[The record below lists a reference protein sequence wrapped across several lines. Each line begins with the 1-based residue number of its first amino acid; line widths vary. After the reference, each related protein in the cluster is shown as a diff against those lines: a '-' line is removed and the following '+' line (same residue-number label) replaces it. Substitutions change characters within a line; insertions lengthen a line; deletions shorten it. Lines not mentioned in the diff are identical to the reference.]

1 MSISFSGLATGL
13 DTSSWVESLVKIK
26 QEKVSSYESTKK
38 TLELTKEAV
47 ASIKSFFTSFR
58 SVLEKVTDTKFGTA
72 ASDIFAQKLA
82 SSTNA
87 NLVSASATHEAE
99 EAKYD
104 VNVDKLATQT
114 KANSGI
120 KQLETI
126 TQIQTAT
133 LNTKLGD
140 LGVKNGTIDVTVK
153 GVKNNITISE
163 DNSIA
168 DFITKLKNVGVDSNF
183 NEKTGVFSVDLP
195 SGNIVD
201 NGTGIID
208 AFHLQSSG
216 YESTNLVTYTTTTVT
231 STATGNTQLSEL
243 DTGKILKD
251 GIVEV
256 NVNGATYTISVDG
269 SMTLSEFVGTLKNYG
284 ADAELADDGTLTIK
298 DATITDIGNTKLLDV
313 LGLHSDVSSKSQ
325 TAEGLKTT
333 TIITTGIEA
342 TGATTLGELDGWKN
356 ISGTPQLV
364 AVDAQGNTTTVEF
377 TETSTLDEVVSALN
391 NAGLKAELKNGTLRV
406 TEGSVSGNVAEV
418 LGLTDKNVGRVSTTG
433 KNLYTTMVT
442 KATGDTKLADLG
454 IKLTYSGGQ
463 PLIQIDPQA
472 NGYTIT
478 SDLDADMTINDY
490 FAILKEHGINASITD
505 GKITVEQNGHFDTGT
520 IAQALGINHST
531 TTLVTANSASST
543 AQISYTITKT
553 VDESTTFGEL
563 GLAGL
568 EYDIQD
574 SAGNPVG
581 GIFGHSVS
589 SDTTFADFIS
599 ELKKFGI
606 TLSLNNGVISLST
619 DYLNRIVTGDLAEA
633 LGIQTVST
641 STGVTTGQSVTSTAA
656 LTYTTSVVATG
667 SSKISDFVE
676 LSSNDSYNKIR
687 IMMTNFVGYNYTI
700 TSSTTFDELINKLQS
715 HGIEAT
721 LSDGKLQINNTDG
734 KHIKDYE
741 FSGGILSKLGITT
754 TTISSSTTTESTA
767 YTGSTLYYTTSVT
780 VTSSNASSVYLKD
793 VVNGF
798 SSGETMVAYYDK
810 SAMGTITV
818 TNSMTVADLQQ
829 QLANLGLENVINSD
843 GSITLNDISS
853 NHRYVK
859 GDFADRMG
867 WTRGSSTTKGQ
878 AVTSVSNPY
887 GYITRSAAMTSS
899 DQIMATVTLT
909 QTATLDSKISGCISN
924 WDSIDKNIYI
934 RTSAGNIIN
943 TITVYSTSSFSDI
956 FNRNPHQGRG
966 GGSVSASMTNGR
978 LTLTQVAGT
987 DTYENAGK
995 RTTDYYYF
1003 TGDIVDALG
1012 IGTTSNGQTLTQ
1024 TIGVT
1029 HTATNLKTASG
1040 STITS
1045 NLSSTKLTNLYCND
1059 GSGSLLVS
1067 GTSFSVNWVANE
1079 SRNCSY
1085 YTITS
1090 SSTVGDFISWLNS
1103 ETGMTSTVTNNS
1115 IIFRGSDNIYI
1126 DSLGTYTT
1134 STDIRAYKF
1143 LGIAGEYLLHSTKT
1157 VTGTKNT
1164 SSYSQ
1169 TERYTTTE
1177 AATTSTKL
1185 TDLGFVE
1192 GKTYH
1197 YTYWEMYDSEFRT
1210 ASINVT
1216 SASTVKTILDSFGAT
1231 GIGASFS
1238 DGKFSFRE
1246 GDGYY
1251 MTSMDFAN
1259 LINVTPYSSNYY
1271 TKTYQT
1277 VVGGMTIGNAVSGL
1291 YKNDNI
1297 VSFSDGTS
1305 IKYTGSNMT
1314 FWDLQSALSKKGYTL
1329 SFDNGYLSIRSSST
1343 SYITG
1348 FDSAFSRAF
1357 SIYAGEDKTY
1367 YKHLTNSNS
1376 YALNSST
1383 TALVTGSTKLTDLG
1397 CSIGSFNIFDT
1408 TSLNSSGTSGAQY
1421 FKTTSKT
1428 TVDDFI
1434 SWLES
1439 KGFSGSGISNGK
1451 ITVGKNNNSYISW
1464 IGTTSN
1470 YDSFFQK
1477 LGLSTDTNE
1486 YYTSTTSYVY
1496 GNTNSNKQEKVTT
1509 YTADYDTTLG
1519 TLGLVGNGT
1528 IVIGGSKERTIT
1540 VSASDTMTDLRN
1552 KLYLTANISIDT
1564 TWNNSGEYVWEI
1576 KPNSDSANYISSM
1589 SDNLKNVLKL
1599 AGVGNG
1605 YTYTV
1610 DGETTYENVT
1620 DGRTLTTTTTGVV
1633 TPNTVIKNIDG
1644 YNHGDGTIKIKDY
1657 NDSSVD
1663 ITITI
1668 NQDGTLNDLAAQL
1681 NKHGIFAIADEN
1693 NNIYFYDNE
1702 GGLHLEAVSGGSNI
1716 LDVFQ
1721 FKSEGIAYET
1731 IYNATTD
1738 GRTISET
1745 QTVAVTGSTKL
1756 KDLFDENGNTI
1767 SSKATYGTEGVAGII
1782 SYNMQIATK
1791 DKNSNW
1797 TTTSVSLTLD
1807 SNINS
1812 ILSAFK
1818 DAGINAKLQN
1828 GKIVLDSS
1836 SVADFD
1842 ITCYAYGSR
1851 INYDPATYNFTSP
1864 LEVLFG
1870 DYKKTYDVAS
1880 DLNTQT
1886 VTTAVTNAT
1895 RDTLLKDLGVTSGEY
1910 YVYNNGVRYTA
1921 LISDDE
1927 TIGSFMDNLK
1937 SFGLQT
1943 GLMNTDDGA
1952 KLMIIGN
1959 GDSYIAKSNSTTNAS
1974 NVVEKLFSNTTNT
1987 KYNYIGTENVTTT
2000 STAAHEATKDTL
2012 LSEFDHTETI
2022 QLPYNYG
2029 TKDITY
2035 KAEGTQVFHVR
2046 GENITISI
2054 SATDTFG
2061 SFIDKLNDA
2070 GIASS
2075 FHDGKLYISN
2085 GYDVNYDDVSG
2096 SSSDLLTGGNTI
2108 GMFLKDSMSGFMAS
2122 GDEVQETTTQI
2133 VEKDLS
2139 AANYADD
2146 NTVLGKLNIADGTF
2160 SIFRNGQKAL
2170 IDIDSTKTFGDLRS
2184 QIAAKFSDVDLKF
2197 EDGKLVIYSKTDG
2210 VKVEAGTTTDTSN
2223 LQAVVGLVKDESG
2236 MFSKSTRELYRVST
2250 DTLVTAGGMFR
2261 LGDVTEGTFTVGNQ
2275 EITIGKNTKL
2285 SDIINQINNS
2295 EDANATAYWDS
2306 IGGRLVIQSR
2316 TTGAALINIEAGTS
2330 NFTDIMGYTNSKWN
2344 SDGSLDETRLSVANQ
2359 ELGSNAKFTI
2369 NGTKYSATSN
2379 TITSDITKI
2388 KGLTLN
2394 LKDITENNPVTITIE
2409 KDKDKVANTIE
2420 SVVESYN
2427 ELMKNV
2433 DEQIST
2439 TGKLHDQSTLKMI
2452 RNQLRTIMTGSD
2464 AGATVFRNLSAIG
2477 ISVSSASANNTS
2489 TSNESIID
2497 LSFDRD
2503 KFLEAYAKDADAVK
2517 ALLVGGASNQGVFT
2531 KVENLLESSLK
2542 SVTGYFDVTE
2552 KSIKSDI
2559 NKTAMKITK
2568 ANEAIERYRAQL
2580 EKRFSSMNMMIAGM
2594 QQQYSSFLQS

>member
-1 MSISFSGLATGL
+1 MSISFSGLSTGL

-38 TLELTKEAV
+38 TLELTQEAV

-168 DFITKLKNVGVDSNF
+168 DFITKLKNIGVDSNF

-216 YESTNLVTYTTTTVT
+216 YESTNLVTYTTSTVT

-243 DTGKILKD
+243 DTGKILKN

-454 IKLTYSGGQ
+454 IKLTYNGRQ
-463 PLIQIDPQA
+463 PLIQIDPQG
-472 NGYTIT
+472 NSYTIT

-490 FAILKEHGINASITD
+490 FAILKEHGINASISD
-505 GKITVEQNGHFDTGT
+505 GKITVEQNGHFDVGT
-520 IAQALGINHST
+520 IAQALGINHSP

-553 VDESTTFGEL
+553 VDESTTFGEM

-568 EYDIQD
+568 EYDIKD
-574 SAGNPVG
+574 SAGNPAG
-581 GIFGHSVS
+581 GIFGRSVS

-606 TLSLNNGVISLST
+606 TLSLKNGVISLST
-619 DYLNRIVTGDLAEA
+619 DYLNHIVTGDLAEA

-667 SSKISDFVE
+667 SSKISDFVD
-676 LSSNDSYNKIR
+676 LDSNDSYNKIQ
-687 IMMTNFVGYNYTI
+687 IMITNFVGYNYNI

-734 KHIKDYE
+734 KHIEDYE
-741 FSGGILSKLGITT
+741 SSGGILSKLGITT
-754 TTISSSTTTESTA
+754 TTISSSTTIEGTA

-793 VVNGF
+793 VVDGF

-878 AVTSVSNPY
+878 AVTSGSNPY

-909 QTATLDSKISGCISN
+909 QTATLDSKVSGCISN

-956 FNRNPHQGRG
+956 FNQKAWQPRG
-966 GGSVSASMTNGR
+966 GGSISASMTNGR

-987 DTYENAGK
+987 DIYENAGK

-1012 IGTTSNGQTLTQ
+1012 IGTTSNGKTLTQ

-1029 HTATNLKTASG
+1029 YTATNLKTASG

-1045 NLSSTKLTNLYCND
+1045 NLSNTKLTNLYCND

-1067 GTSFSVNWVANE
+1067 DTCFQVSWVTNE
-1079 SRNCSY
+1079 RHDSSY

-1090 SSTVGDFISWLNS
+1090 SSTVGDFISWLNFK
-1103 ETGMTSTVTNNS
+1103 TGMTSTVTNNS

-1126 DSLGTYTT
+1126 DTLGTYTGA
-1134 STDIRAYKF
+1134 TDIRAYKF
-1143 LGIAGEYLLHSTKT
+1143 LGLVGEHLLHSTKT

-1164 SSYSQ
+1164 SSYPH
-1169 TERYTTTE
+1169 TERYTTTSV
-1177 AATTSTKL
+1177 ATTSTKL
-1185 TDLGFVE
+1185 TDLGFVN
-1192 GKTYH
+1192 GKTYQ
-1197 YTYWEMYDSEFRT
+1197 YTYWEMYDSVFKT
-1210 ASINVT
+1210 ANIAVT
-1216 SASTVKTILDSFGAT
+1216 SDSTVKTILDSFGAT

-1259 LINVTPYSSNYY
+1259 LINITPYSSNYY

-1291 YKNDNI
+1291 YTNDNI

-1367 YKHLTNSNS
+1367 YKHLTNSDS

-1408 TSLNSSGTSGAQY
+1408 TSLNSSGTSGYQY
-1421 FKTTSKT
+1421 FTTTSDT

-1439 KGFSGSGISNGK
+1439 KGFSGSGISNGQ
-1451 ITVGKNNNSYISW
+1451 ITVGKNNNSYIAS
-1464 IGTTSN
+1464 IGIGSD
-1470 YDSFFQK
+1470 YDDFFQK
-1477 LGLSTDTNE
+1477 LGLSTSTSN
-1486 YYTSTTSYVY
+1486 YYTRTTSYVY

-1519 TLGLVGNGT
+1519 TLGLVGDGT

-1552 KLYLTANISIDT
+1552 KLYITANISIDT

-1576 KPNSDSANYISSM
+1576 KPNSDNYITSM

-1620 DGRTLTTTTTGVV
+1620 DGRTLTTTKTEHIHE
-1633 TPNTVIKNIDG
+1633 NTVIKNLDG
-1644 YNHGDGTIKIKDY
+1644 YNHGNGTIKIKDKNG
-1657 NDSSVD
+1657 NDAGI
-1663 ITITI
+1663 ITIDQDSTLETLIATLMSRSFSVSI
-1668 NQDGTLNDLAAQL
+1668 ND
-1681 NKHGIFAIADEN
+1681 GIFSIG
-1693 NNIYFYDNE
+1693 NIN
-1702 GGLHLEAVSGGSNI
+1702 GLYLESVSGGSNI
-1716 LDVFQ
+1716 LDALGLKYQ
-1721 FKSEGIAYET
+1721 YST

-1738 GRTISET
+1738 GSTIT
-1745 QTVAVTGSTKL
+1745 QIQTVAVTGSTKL

-1767 SSKATYGTEGVAGII
+1767 SSKATYGTEGVARII

-1797 TTTSVSLTLD
+1797 STTSVSLTLD

-1812 ILSAFK
+1812 ILSAFE

-1864 LEVLFG
+1864 LDVLFG
-1870 DYKKTYDVAS
+1870 DYKKTYDIAS

-1959 GDSYIAKSNSTTNAS
+1959 GNSYIAKSNSTTNAS
-1974 NVVEKLFSNTTNT
+1974 NVVEKLFSNITDT

-2012 LSEFDHTETI
+2012 LSEFDLSVPGPQGGQWLRNEGSLI
-2022 QLPYNYG
+2022 F
-2029 TKDITY
+2029 DI
-2035 KAEGTQVFHVR
+2035 R
-2046 GENITISI
+2046 GETKTISI
-2054 SATDTFG
+2054 TSTDTFG
-2061 SFIDKLNDA
+2061 SLINKLNDI

-2075 FHDGKLYISN
+2075 FHDGKLYISDA
-2085 GYDVNYDDVSG
+2085 YDIVH
-2096 SSSDLLTGGNTI
+2096 TGGTSQLLNILAKHT
-2108 GMFLKDSMSGFMAS
+2108 DSMSGFMAS
-2122 GDEVQETTTQI
+2122 GDEVQETTNQI

-2139 AANYADD
+2139 AANYADY

-2210 VKVEAGTTTDTSN
+2210 VTVEAGTTTDTSN
-2223 LQAVVGLVKDESG
+2223 LQAVVGLVKDKSG

-2275 EITIGKNTKL
+2275 EITVGKNTKL

-2295 EDANATAYWDS
+2295 EAANATAYWDS

-2409 KDKDKVANTIE
+2409 KDKDKAANTIE

-2452 RNQLRTIMTGSD
+2452 RNQLRTMMTGSD

>member
-163 DNSIA
+163 ENSIS

-216 YESTNLVTYTTTTVT
+216 YESTNLVTYTTSTVT

-325 TAEGLKTT
+325 TAEGLKST
-333 TIITTGIEA
+333 TIITTGVEA
-342 TGATTLGELDGWKN
+342 TGSTKLSELDGWKN
-356 ISGTPQLV
+356 ISGRPELNV
-364 AVDAQGNTTTVEF
+364 WYGNNEDDFIGRYFDEDT
-377 TETSTLDEVVSALN
+377 TLDEIVAWFNDDSNHTNIDLH
-391 NAGLKAELKNGTLRV
+391 AELKNGVLTV
-406 TEGSVSGNVAEV
+406 SGGKVSGNVAEL
-418 LGLTDKNVGRVSTTG
+418 LGLTDKNIGRVSTTG

-463 PLIQIDPQA
+463 PLIQIDT
-472 NGYTIT
+472 GYTIT

-490 FAILKEHGINASITD
+490 FAILKEHGINASISD
-505 GKITVEQNGHFDTGT
+505 GKITVEQNGHYDSGT
-520 IAQALGINHST
+520 IAQALGITFNT
-531 TTLVTANSASST
+531 TTLVTANGASST

-563 GLAGL
+563 GIIGSFVARRTDGTEIRTYNMFADTTIGEALSYIRQYAD
-568 EYDIQD
+568 EAYIQD
-574 SAGNPVG
+574 
-581 GIFGHSVS
+581 
-589 SDTTFADFIS
+589 
-599 ELKKFGI
+599 
-606 TLSLNNGVISLST
+606 GVIHLKNNNN
-619 DYLNRIVTGDLAEA
+619 YILTGYVAEA

-676 LSSNDSYNKIR
+676 LSSNDSYNKIQ
-687 IMMTNFVGYNYTI
+687 IMITNFVGYNYTI
-700 TSSTTFDELINKLQS
+700 TSSTTFDELINILQS

-741 FSGGILSKLGITT
+741 SSGGILSKLGITT
-754 TTISSSTTTESTA
+754 TAISSSTTIESTV
-767 YTGSTLYYTTSVT
+767 YTGSTLYYTTSVS

-793 VVNGF
+793 VVGGF
-798 SSGETMVAYYDK
+798 SSGETMVAYYDE

-878 AVTSVSNPY
+878 AVTSGSNPY

-909 QTATLDSKISGCISN
+909 KTATLDSRISDTLSN
-924 WDSIDKNIYI
+924 WDSLNHTIYLRDSEGTIIDTKEVSKYSEFKHLKYDGIFKG
-934 RTSAGNIIN
+934 S
-943 TITVYSTSSFSDI
+943 ITV
-956 FNRNPHQGRG
+956 
-966 GGSVSASMTNGR
+966 SMANGI
-978 LTLTQVAGT
+978 LTLTQSCRDNDDVKNST
-987 DTYENAGK
+987 SNYL
-995 RTTDYYYF
+995 YW
-1003 TGDIVDALG
+1003 TGDVIDALG
-1012 IGTTSNGQTLTQ
+1012 IS
-1024 TIGVT
+1024 
-1029 HTATNLKTASG
+1029 ATNTGVKSLTKTVGQAYTADTMRTSSG
-1040 STITS
+1040 TA
-1045 NLSSTKLTNLYCND
+1045 NRYTKLT
-1059 GSGSLLVS
+1059 SLLPTNGDRALAVGDHWEVS
-1067 GTSFSVNWVANE
+1067 WY
-1079 SRNCSY
+1079 RNKVY
-1085 YTITS
+1085 NYTTFTV
-1090 SSTVGDFISWLNS
+1090 SSTDTIADYVTWLNNTTGIQSTFTADGTRIVYGGDDNAYLSYFS
-1103 ETGMTSTVTNNS
+1103 EVRDSSNN
-1115 IIFRGSDNIYI
+1115 FYGSHAIRYFGLSNYGLNYNYI
-1126 DSLGTYTT
+1126 N
-1134 STDIRAYKF
+1134 
-1143 LGIAGEYLLHSTKT
+1143 KT
-1157 VTGTKNT
+1157 VTVTTKANTT
-1164 SSYSQ
+1164 SSTLNQ
-1169 TERYTTTE
+1169 RYTTTTV
-1177 AATTSTKL
+1177 ATTSTKL
-1185 TDLGFVE
+1185 TDLGFTN
-1192 GKTYH
+1192 GKTYN

-1231 GIGASFS
+1231 GISASFS
-1238 DGKFSFRE
+1238 DGKFTFNE
-1246 GDGYY
+1246 GSGYY

-1259 LINVTPYSSNYY
+1259 LINITPYSSNYY

-1291 YKNDNI
+1291 YTNDNI

-1314 FWDLQSALSKKGYTL
+1314 FWDLQSALSEKGYTL
-1329 SFDNGYLSIRSSST
+1329 RFDNGYLSISSSST

-1357 SIYAGEDKTY
+1357 SIYAREGETY
-1367 YKHLTNSNS
+1367 YTHLTNSDS

-1397 CSIGSFNIFDT
+1397 CSIGSFNIFVIQT
-1408 TSLNSSGTSGAQY
+1408 LNSSGTSGAQY
-1421 FKTTSKT
+1421 FTTTSDT

-1439 KGFSGSGISNGK
+1439 KGFSGSGISNGQ
-1451 ITVGKNNNSYISW
+1451 ITVGKNNNSYIAS
-1464 IGTTSN
+1464 IGTGSN
-1470 YDSFFQK
+1470 YDDFFQK
-1477 LGLSTDTNE
+1477 LGLSTRTSN
-1486 YYTSTTSYVY
+1486 YYTCTTSYVY
-1496 GNTNSNKQEKVTT
+1496 GNTNSNKQEKVTEHT
-1509 YTADYDTTLG
+1509 VSDSTTFSE
-1519 TLGLVGNGT
+1519 LGLAKTGKITISYKNGDPDRVISIHPNDSFSLLAQRT
-1528 IVIGGSKERTIT
+1528 GLDISIVDGELIINGGSSYIT
-1540 VSASDTMTDLRN
+1540 RMD
-1552 KLYLTANISIDT
+1552 
-1564 TWNNSGEYVWEI
+1564 
-1576 KPNSDSANYISSM
+1576 
-1589 SDNLKNVLKL
+1589 DNLKNVLQL
-1599 AGVGNG
+1599 YAVGNG

-1620 DGRTLTTTTTGVV
+1620 DGRTLTTTKTGLIDE
-1633 TPNTVIKNIDG
+1633 NTVIKNIDG

-1668 NQDGTLNDLAAQL
+1668 NQDGTLGDFFAQL
-1681 NKHGIFAIADEN
+1681 RANGLTADVSN
-1693 NNIYFYDNE
+1693 GKVSISDPD
-1702 GGLHLEAVSGGSNI
+1702 GGLHPVSVDGGSNI
-1716 LDVFQ
+1716 LSRFIHAGGAAG
-1721 FKSEGIAYET
+1721 ST

-1738 GRTISET
+1738 GRTITET

-1767 SSKATYGTEGVAGII
+1767 SSKVTYGTEGVARII

-1807 SNINS
+1807 SDINS

-1870 DYKKTYDVAS
+1870 DYKKTYDIAS

-2012 LSEFDHTETI
+2012 LSEFDLEVPGPHGLQCLQNEGSLI
-2022 QLPYNYG
+2022 F
-2029 TKDITY
+2029 DI
-2035 KAEGTQVFHVR
+2035 R
-2046 GENITISI
+2046 GKSKTISI
-2054 SATDTFG
+2054 ASTETFG
-2061 SFIDKLNDA
+2061 SLVDKLNDI
-2070 GIASS
+2070 GITSS
-2075 FHDGKLYISN
+2075 FHDGKLYISDA
-2085 GYDVNYDDVSG
+2085 YDVVH
-2096 SSSDLLTGGNTI
+2096 TGGTSQLLNILAKHT
-2108 GMFLKDSMSGFMAS
+2108 DSMSGFMAS
-2122 GDEVQETTTQI
+2122 GDDVQETTTQI

-2452 RNQLRTIMTGSD
+2452 RNQLRTMMTGSD

>member
-114 KANSGI
+114 KASSGI

-168 DFITKLKNVGVDSNF
+168 DFITKLKNIGVDSNF

-216 YESTNLVTYTTTTVT
+216 YESTNLVTYTTSTVT

-243 DTGKILKD
+243 DTGKILKN

-418 LGLTDKNVGRVSTTG
+418 LGLTDKNVGHVSTTG

-454 IKLTYSGGQ
+454 IKLTYNGRQ
-463 PLIQIDPQA
+463 PLIQIDPQG
-472 NGYTIT
+472 NSYTIT

-490 FAILKEHGINASITD
+490 FAILKEHGINASISD
-505 GKITVEQNGHFDTGT
+505 GKITVEQNGHFDVGT
-520 IAQALGINHST
+520 IAQALGINHSP

-553 VDESTTFGEL
+553 VDESTTFGEM

-568 EYDIQD
+568 EYDIKD
-574 SAGNPVG
+574 SAGNPAG

-606 TLSLNNGVISLST
+606 TLSLKNGVISLST
-619 DYLNRIVTGDLAEA
+619 DYLNHIVTGDLAEA

-667 SSKISDFVE
+667 SSKISDFVD
-676 LSSNDSYNKIR
+676 LDSNDSYNKIQ
-687 IMMTNFVGYNYTI
+687 IMITNFVGYNYNI

-734 KHIKDYE
+734 KHITDYE
-741 FSGGILSKLGITT
+741 SSGGILSKLGITT
-754 TTISSSTTTESTA
+754 TTISSSTTTTSTDF
-767 YTGSTLYYTTSVT
+767 TGSTLYYTTSVT

-793 VVNGF
+793 VVDGF
-798 SSGETMVAYYDK
+798 SSGEAIVAYYDK
-810 SAMGTITV
+810 NAMDTIIV

-878 AVTSVSNPY
+878 AVTSGSNPY

-909 QTATLDSKISGCISN
+909 QTATLDSKVSGCISN

-956 FNRNPHQGRG
+956 FNQKAWQPRG
-966 GGSVSASMTNGR
+966 GGSISASMTNGR

-1012 IGTTSNGQTLTQ
+1012 IGTTSNGKTLTQ

-1029 HTATNLKTASG
+1029 YTATNLKTASG

-1045 NLSSTKLTNLYCND
+1045 NLSNTKLTNLYCND

-1067 GTSFSVNWVANE
+1067 DTCFQVSWVTNE
-1079 SRNCSY
+1079 RHDSSY

-1103 ETGMTSTVTNNS
+1103 KTGMTSTVTNNS

-1126 DSLGTYTT
+1126 DTLGTYTGA
-1134 STDIRAYKF
+1134 TDIRAYKF
-1143 LGIAGEYLLHSTKT
+1143 LGLSGEHLLHSTKT

-1164 SSYSQ
+1164 SSYPH
-1169 TERYTTTE
+1169 TERYTTTSV
-1177 AATTSTKL
+1177 ATTSTKL
-1185 TDLGFVE
+1185 TDLGFVN
-1192 GKTYH
+1192 GKTYQ
-1197 YTYWEMYDSEFRT
+1197 YTYWEMYDSVFKT
-1210 ASINVT
+1210 ANIAVT
-1216 SASTVKTILDSFGAT
+1216 SDSTVKTILDSFGAT

-1259 LINVTPYSSNYY
+1259 LINITPYSSNYY

-1291 YKNDNI
+1291 YTNDNI

-1329 SFDNGYLSIRSSST
+1329 SFDNGYLSISSSST

-1367 YKHLTNSNS
+1367 YKHLTNSDS

-1421 FKTTSKT
+1421 FTTTSNT

-1470 YDSFFQK
+1470 YDNFFQK
-1477 LGLSTDTNE
+1477 LGLSTSTGD
-1486 YYTSTTSYVY
+1486 YYTRTTSYVY

-1509 YTADYDTTLG
+1509 YNWSNDTTLG
-1519 TLGLVGNGT
+1519 QLGLTSNANIVVNNRGT
-1528 IVIGGSKERTIT
+1528 FITYT
-1540 VSASDTMTDLRN
+1540 VSATDTMSDLAD
-1552 KLYLTANISIDT
+1552 KLIGNGLSIERT
-1564 TWNNSGEYVWEI
+1564 SNYEMLINCKNSNNWIV
-1576 KPNSDSANYISSM
+1576 SM

-1756 KDLFDENGNTI
+1756 KDLFDENGNRI
-1767 SSKATYGTEGVAGII
+1767 SSEVTYGTEGVARII

-1807 SNINS
+1807 SDINS

-1864 LEVLFG
+1864 LDVLFG
-1870 DYKKTYDVAS
+1870 DYKKTYDIAS

-2012 LSEFDHTETI
+2012 LSEFDLVQQGAQSLH
-2022 QLPYNYG
+2022 N
-2029 TKDITY
+2029 
-2035 KAEGTQVFHVR
+2035 EGSLIFGIR
-2046 GENITISI
+2046 GETKTISI
-2054 SATDTFG
+2054 TSTDTFG
-2061 SFIDKLNDA
+2061 SLINKLNDI

-2075 FHDGKLYISN
+2075 FHDGKLYISDA
-2085 GYDVNYDDVSG
+2085 YDIVH
-2096 SSSDLLTGGNTI
+2096 TGGTSQLLNILAKHT
-2108 GMFLKDSMSGFMAS
+2108 DSMSGFMAS
-2122 GDEVQETTTQI
+2122 GDEVQETTNQI

-2139 AANYADD
+2139 AANYADY

-2210 VKVEAGTTTDTSN
+2210 VTVEAGTTTDTSN
-2223 LQAVVGLVKDESG
+2223 LQAVVGLVKDKSG

-2275 EITIGKNTKL
+2275 EITVGKNTKL

-2295 EDANATAYWDS
+2295 EAANATAYWDS

-2452 RNQLRTIMTGSD
+2452 RNQLRTMMTGSD

>member
-38 TLELTKEAV
+38 TLELTQEAV

-163 DNSIA
+163 ENSIA

-216 YESTNLVTYTTTTVT
+216 YESTNLVTYTTSTVT

-243 DTGKILKD
+243 DTGKILEN

-391 NAGLKAELKNGTLRV
+391 NAGLKAELKNGTLSV
-406 TEGSVSGNVAEV
+406 TEGSVSGNVTEV
-418 LGLTDKNVGRVSTTG
+418 LGLTDNNIGRVSTTG

-454 IKLTYSGGQ
+454 IKLTYSDGQ
-463 PLIQIDPQA
+463 PLIQIDPQG
-472 NGYTIT
+472 NSYTIT

-490 FAILKEHGINASITD
+490 FAILKEHGINASISD
-505 GKITVEQNGHFDTGT
+505 GKITVEQNGHFDVGT

-553 VDESTTFGEL
+553 VDESTTFGEM

-568 EYDIQD
+568 EYDIKD
-574 SAGNPVG
+574 SAGNNAG

-599 ELKKFGI
+599 ELKEFGI
-606 TLSLNNGVISLST
+606 TLSLKNGVISLST
-619 DYLNRIVTGDLAEA
+619 DLNNIVTGDLAEA

-667 SSKISDFVE
+667 SSKISDFVD
-676 LSSNDSYNKIR
+676 LDSNDSYNKIQ
-687 IMMTNFVGYNYTI
+687 IMITNFVGYNYNI
-700 TSSTTFDELINKLQS
+700 TSSTTFDELINELQS

-741 FSGGILSKLGITT
+741 SSGGILSKLGITT
-754 TTISSSTTTESTA
+754 TTISSSTTTVSQSV
-767 YTGSTLYYTTSVT
+767 TGNQIYYTMTVNTEGSSLLKNCVT
-780 VTSSNASSVYLKD
+780 NF
-793 VVNGF
+793 NN
-798 SSGETMVAYYDK
+798 GETMTVYNQGTAC
-810 SAMGTITV
+810 GTITV
-818 TNSMTVADLQQ
+818 NNGTTIDDLYNSLQSYGVNVQ
-829 QLANLGLENVINSD
+829 KHLRRDRNNILYTTLELENY
-843 GSITLNDISS
+843 SS
-853 NHRYVK
+853 CYVK
-859 GDFADRMG
+859 GTAADRL
-867 WTRGSSTTKGQ
+867 WTATNTQTVARTTTIGGNSSCYATLYVGKTL
-878 AVTSVSNPY
+878 
-887 GYITRSAAMTSS
+887 TSS
-899 DQIMATVTLT
+899 YVIQTSIENSGTTSIATRDTKLWQFNKDGIYAHYTDGIEWNFYLFNNGKYCTVTLT
-909 QTATLDSKISGCISN
+909 HTE
-924 WDSIDKNIYI
+924 
-934 RTSAGNIIN
+934 
-943 TITVYSTSSFSDI
+943 ST
-956 FNRNPHQGRG
+956 
-966 GGSVSASMTNGR
+966 
-978 LTLTQVAGT
+978 
-987 DTYENAGK
+987 
-995 RTTDYYYF
+995 
-1003 TGDIVDALG
+1003 
-1012 IGTTSNGQTLTQ
+1012 
-1024 TIGVT
+1024 TIG
-1029 HTATNLKTASG
+1029 
-1040 STITS
+1040 
-1045 NLSSTKLTNLYCND
+1045 D
-1059 GSGSLLVS
+1059 MMDLLADN
-1067 GTSFSVNWVANE
+1067 G
-1079 SRNCSY
+1079 
-1085 YTITS
+1085 I
-1090 SSTVGDFISWLNS
+1090 
-1103 ETGMTSTVTNNS
+1103 ET
-1115 IIFRGSDNIYI
+1115 
-1126 DSLGTYTT
+1126 
-1134 STDIRAYKF
+1134 
-1143 LGIAGEYLLHSTKT
+1143 
-1157 VTGTKNT
+1157 
-1164 SSYSQ
+1164 
-1169 TERYTTTE
+1169 
-1177 AATTSTKL
+1177 
-1185 TDLGFVE
+1185 
-1192 GKTYH
+1192 
-1197 YTYWEMYDSEFRT
+1197 
-1210 ASINVT
+1210 
-1216 SASTVKTILDSFGAT
+1216 
-1231 GIGASFS
+1231 SFS
-1238 DGKFSFRE
+1238 DGKLTIKGGSENYIQSF
-1246 GDGYY
+1246 DHVYTPSGYTTSSMFDY
-1251 MTSMDFAN
+1251 KFGIDLSYESCDTIYSTATENTTLSKVSSSYDTVMT
-1259 LINVTPYSSNYY
+1259 L
-1271 TKTYQT
+1271 
-1277 VVGGMTIGNAVSGL
+1277 
-1291 YKNDNI
+1291 
-1297 VSFSDGTS
+1297 SDGTTIRRSNNTTIGDLINTLQSKGIEASLQNGKLTIKQNSNNSTFIKS
-1305 IKYTGSNMT
+1305 IDSTFAQNFGLKYGENETYYNTVSYYSGYDFYDKQKTTMFDFTTLTNLGISTGTYSMT
-1314 FWDLQSALSKKGYTL
+1314 FVNSNSNNIKTVTFSVTSTSTVNDYLNWLT
-1329 SFDNGYLSIRSSST
+1329 DNGYTGNSI
-1343 SYITG
+1343 
-1348 FDSAFSRAF
+1348 
-1357 SIYAGEDKTY
+1357 
-1367 YKHLTNSNS
+1367 N
-1376 YALNSST
+1376 
-1383 TALVTGSTKLTDLG
+1383 
-1397 CSIGSFNIFDT
+1397 
-1408 TSLNSSGTSGAQY
+1408 
-1421 FKTTSKT
+1421 
-1428 TVDDFI
+1428 
-1434 SWLES
+1434 
-1439 KGFSGSGISNGK
+1439 NGK
-1451 ITVGKNNNSYISW
+1451 ITIGDGSDWYIFARNSDMAELM
-1464 IGTTSN
+1464 T
-1470 YDSFFQK
+1470 K
-1477 LGLSTDTNE
+1477 LGLTAE
-1486 YYTSTTSYVY
+1486 YVSSYCTEIVDRTY
-1496 GNTNSNKQEKVTT
+1496 GNTNSNKQEKVTEHT
-1509 YTADYDTTLG
+1509 VSDSTTFSE
-1519 TLGLVGNGT
+1519 LGLAKTGKITISYKNGNPDRVISIHPDDSFSLLAQRTGLDIS
-1528 IVIGGSKERTIT
+1528 IVDGELIINGGSSYIT
-1540 VSASDTMTDLRN
+1540 RMD
-1552 KLYLTANISIDT
+1552 
-1564 TWNNSGEYVWEI
+1564 
-1576 KPNSDSANYISSM
+1576 
-1589 SDNLKNVLKL
+1589 DNLKNVLKL
-1599 AGVGNG
+1599 ARVGNG

-1610 DGETTYENVT
+1610 DGETTYKNVT
-1620 DGRTLTTTTTGVV
+1620 DGRTLTTTKTGLIDK
-1633 TPNTVIKNIDG
+1633 NTVIKNIDG
-1644 YNHGDGTIKIKDY
+1644 YNHGDGTIKIKDKNG
-1657 NDSSVD
+1657 NDAGI
-1663 ITITI
+1663 ITIDQDSTLEALIAALMSNSFSVSI
-1668 NQDGTLNDLAAQL
+1668 ND
-1681 NKHGIFAIADEN
+1681 GIFSIG
-1693 NNIYFYDNE
+1693 NIYRYY
-1702 GGLHLEAVSGGSNI
+1702 LESVSGGSNI
-1716 LDVFQ
+1716 LDALGLKYQ
-1721 FKSEGIAYET
+1721 YST

-1738 GRTISET
+1738 GSTIT
-1745 QTVAVTGSTKL
+1745 QIQTVAVTGSTKL

-1767 SSKATYGTEGVAGII
+1767 SSRANLIGDHSITATIV
-1782 SYNMQIATK
+1782 SYNMLIATK

-1797 TTTSVSLTLD
+1797 STTSVSLTLD

-1812 ILSAFK
+1812 ILSAFE

-1836 SVADFD
+1836 SVADFN
-1842 ITCYAYGSR
+1842 ITCDAIGKGIDIAPSR
-1851 INYDPATYNFTSP
+1851 YSFTSP
-1864 LEVLFG
+1864 LDILFG
-1870 DYKKTYDVAS
+1870 DYKKTYDIAS

-1959 GDSYIAKSNSTTNAS
+1959 GNSYIAKSNSTTNAS
-1974 NVVEKLFSNTTNT
+1974 NVVEKLFSNITDT

-2012 LSEFDHTETI
+2012 LSEFDYTQTI

-2029 TKDITY
+2029 TTDYTY

-2061 SFIDKLNDA
+2061 SYIDKLNDA

-2075 FHDGKLYISN
+2075 FHDGKLYISH
-2085 GYDVNYDDVSG
+2085 GYDVNYDDIG
-2096 SSSDLLTGGNTI
+2096 SSSYLFTDTI
-2108 GMFLKDSMSGFMAS
+2108 RMFLKDSMSGFMAS
-2122 GDEVQETTTQI
+2122 GDEVQETTNQI

-2139 AANYADD
+2139 AANYADY

-2210 VKVEAGTTTDTSN
+2210 VTVEAGTTTDTSN
-2223 LQAVVGLVKDESG
+2223 LQAVVGLVKDKSG

-2295 EDANATAYWDS
+2295 EAANATAYWDS

-2420 SVVESYN
+2420 SVVDSYN

-2452 RNQLRTIMTGSD
+2452 RNQLRTMMTGSD

-2559 NKTAMKITK
+2559 NKAAMKITK

>member
-163 DNSIA
+163 ENSIA

-216 YESTNLVTYTTTTVT
+216 YESTNLVTYTTSTVT
-231 STATGNTQLSEL
+231 STATGNTKLSEL
-243 DTGKILKD
+243 DNGSILKS
-251 GIVEV
+251 GTIQLEV
-256 NVNGATYTISVDG
+256 NGTTHNISINKDE
-269 SMTLSEFVGTLKNYG
+269 TLSEFVNTLKTYG

-391 NAGLKAELKNGTLRV
+391 NAGLKAELKNGTLSV
-406 TEGSVSGNVAEV
+406 TEGSVSGNVAEL
-418 LGLTDKNVGRVSTTG
+418 LGLTDKNIGRVSTTG

-454 IKLTYSGGQ
+454 IDLTNPSHA

-472 NGYTIT
+472 NGYTI
-478 SDLDADMTINDY
+478 SSSLNADTTINDY
-490 FAILKEHGINASITD
+490 FAILKEHGINASISD
-505 GKITVEQNGHFDTGT
+505 GKITVEQNGHYDTGT

-553 VDESTTFGEL
+553 VDESTTFGEM

-568 EYDIQD
+568 EYDIQN

-619 DYLNRIVTGDLAEA
+619 DSLNRIVTGALAEA
-633 LGIQTVST
+633 LGIQTAST

-676 LSSNDSYNKIR
+676 LSSNDSYNKIQ
-687 IMMTNFVGYNYTI
+687 IMITNFVGYNYTI

-734 KHIKDYE
+734 KHIQDYE
-741 FSGGILSKLGITT
+741 SSGGILSKLGITT
-754 TTISSSTTTESTA
+754 TTISSSTTAESTV

-780 VTSSNASSVYLKD
+780 VTSSNADNVYLKD
-793 VVNGF
+793 VVGGF

-818 TNSMTVADLQQ
+818 TNSMTVADLRQ

-878 AVTSVSNPY
+878 AVTSGSSPY

-909 QTATLDSKISGCISN
+909 KTATLDSNISDTLSN
-924 WDSIDKNIYI
+924 WDSLNHTIYLRDSEGTIIDTQELSKYSDFT
-934 RTSAGNIIN
+934 RLKVYGTSSQGS
-943 TITVYSTSSFSDI
+943 ITV
-956 FNRNPHQGRG
+956 
-966 GGSVSASMTNGR
+966 SMTNGI
-978 LTLTQVAGT
+978 LTLTQSCIDKDDVKNST
-987 DTYENAGK
+987 SNYL
-995 RTTDYYYF
+995 YW
-1003 TGDIVDALG
+1003 TGDVIDALG
-1012 IGTTSNGQTLTQ
+1012 IS
-1024 TIGVT
+1024 
-1029 HTATNLKTASG
+1029 ATNTGVKSLTKTVGQAYTADAMSTSSG
-1040 STITS
+1040 TA
-1045 NLSSTKLTNLYCND
+1045 NRYTKLT
-1059 GSGSLLVS
+1059 SLLPTNGDRALAVGDHWVVS
-1067 GTSFSVNWVANE
+1067 WY
-1079 SRNCSY
+1079 RNKVY
-1085 YTITS
+1085 NYATFTV
-1090 SSTVGDFISWLNS
+1090 SSTDTIADYVTWLNNTTGIQSTFTADGTRIVYGGDDNAYFSYFS
-1103 ETGMTSTVTNNS
+1103 EVKDSSNN
-1115 IIFRGSDNIYI
+1115 FYGSHAIRYFGLNNYGLNYNYI
-1126 DSLGTYTT
+1126 N
-1134 STDIRAYKF
+1134 
-1143 LGIAGEYLLHSTKT
+1143 KT
-1157 VTGTKNT
+1157 VTVTTKANTT
-1164 SSYSQ
+1164 SSTLNQ
-1169 TERYTTTE
+1169 RYTTTTV
-1177 AATTSTKL
+1177 ATTSTKL
-1185 TDLGFVE
+1185 TDLGFTN
-1192 GKTYH
+1192 GKTYN
-1197 YTYWEMYDSEFRT
+1197 YTYWEMYDSVFKT
-1210 ASINVT
+1210 ANIAVT
-1216 SASTVKTILDSFGAT
+1216 SDSTVKTILDSFGAT
-1231 GIGASFS
+1231 GISASFS
-1238 DGKFSFRE
+1238 DGKFIFNE
-1246 GDGYY
+1246 GSGYY

-1259 LINVTPYSSNYY
+1259 LINITPYSSNYY

-1291 YKNDNI
+1291 YTNDNI

-1367 YKHLTNSNS
+1367 YKHLTNSDS

-1408 TSLNSSGTSGAQY
+1408 TSLNSSGTSGYQY
-1421 FKTTSKT
+1421 FTTTSDT

-1486 YYTSTTSYVY
+1486 YYTGTTRYVY

-1519 TLGLVGNGT
+1519 TLGLVGDGT

-1552 KLYLTANISIDT
+1552 KLYITANISIDT

-1576 KPNSDSANYISSM
+1576 KPNSDNYITSM

-1620 DGRTLTTTTTGVV
+1620 DGRTLTTTKTEHIHE
-1633 TPNTVIKNIDG
+1633 NTVIKNLDG
-1644 YNHGDGTIKIKDY
+1644 YNHGNGTIKIKDY

-1668 NQDGTLNDLAAQL
+1668 NQDGTLSDFFAQL
-1681 NKHGIFAIADEN
+1681 RANGLTADVSN
-1693 NNIYFYDNE
+1693 DGRVIIKDPD
-1702 GGLHLEAVSGGSNI
+1702 GGLHPVSVDGGSNI
-1716 LDVFQ
+1716 LSRLLLVGE
-1721 FKSEGIAYET
+1721 SATTT

-1738 GRTISET
+1738 GRTITDT

-1756 KDLFDENGNTI
+1756 KDLFDENGNCI
-1767 SSKATYGTEGVAGII
+1767 SSKATYGTEGVARII

-1812 ILSAFK
+1812 ILSAFE

-1864 LEVLFG
+1864 LDVLFG
-1870 DYKKTYDVAS
+1870 DYKKTYDIAS

-2012 LSEFDHTETI
+2012 LSEFDLSVPGPQGGQWLRNEGSLI
-2022 QLPYNYG
+2022 F
-2029 TKDITY
+2029 DI
-2035 KAEGTQVFHVR
+2035 R
-2046 GENITISI
+2046 GESKTISI
-2054 SATDTFG
+2054 TSTDTFG
-2061 SFIDKLNDA
+2061 SLINKLNDI

-2075 FHDGKLYISN
+2075 FHDGKLYISDA
-2085 GYDVNYDDVSG
+2085 YDIVH
-2096 SSSDLLTGGNTI
+2096 TGGTSQLLNILAKHT
-2108 GMFLKDSMSGFMAS
+2108 DSMSGFMAS
-2122 GDEVQETTTQI
+2122 GDEVQETTNQI

-2139 AANYADD
+2139 AANYADY

-2210 VKVEAGTTTDTSN
+2210 VTVEAGTTTDTSN
-2223 LQAVVGLVKDESG
+2223 LQAVVGLVKDKSG

-2275 EITIGKNTKL
+2275 EITVGKNTKL

-2295 EDANATAYWDS
+2295 EAANATAYWDS

-2452 RNQLRTIMTGSD
+2452 RNQLRTMMTGSD

>member
-1 MSISFSGLATGL
+1 MSISFSGLTTGL

-38 TLELTKEAV
+38 TLELTQEAV

-168 DFITKLKNVGVDSNF
+168 DFITKLKNIGVDSNF

-216 YESTNLVTYTTTTVT
+216 YESTNLVTYTTSTVT
-231 STATGNTQLSEL
+231 STATGNTKLSEL
-243 DTGKILKD
+243 DNGSILKS
-251 GIVEV
+251 GTIQLEV
-256 NVNGATYTISVDG
+256 NGTTHNISINKDE
-269 SMTLSEFVGTLKNYG
+269 TLSEFVNTLKSYG
-284 ADAELADDGTLTIK
+284 VDAELADDGTLTIK
-298 DATITDIGNTKLLDV
+298 DATITDIGNTKLLEV
-313 LGLHSDVSSKSQ
+313 LGLTSNVSTKSQ

-333 TIITTGIEA
+333 TIITTGVEA

-364 AVDAQGNTTTVEF
+364 AVDAQGNKTTIDYI
-377 TETSTLDEVVSALN
+377 TEDTTLNYIVSALN
-391 NAGLKAELKNGTLRV
+391 HAGLKAELKNGILSVR
-406 TEGSVSGNVAEV
+406 EGSVSGNVADL
-418 LGLTDKNVGRVSTTG
+418 LGLTDKNNKKVSITSN
-433 KNLYTTMVT
+433 NLSSTIVT
-442 KATGDTKLADLG
+442 QATGNTKLSDLG
-454 IKLTYSGGQ
+454 IDVTS
-463 PLIQIDPQA
+463 A
-472 NGYTIT
+472 T
-478 SDLDADMTINDY
+478 SDPCVNIIPKNGNAVVYNTLDANATLNDY
-490 FAILKEHGINASITD
+490 FSILSSNGINASINN
-505 GKITVEQNGHFDTGT
+505 GKITIESSNGNYDTGR
-520 IAQALGINHST
+520 IAKALGLS
-531 TTLVTANSASST
+531 SST
-543 AQISYTITKT
+543 STIVTSNGAISSTPISYTLTHT
-553 VDESTTFGEL
+553 ANADTTFGEL
-563 GLAGL
+563 GLGGKTY
-568 EYDIQD
+568 EIKGSGFSYYNQGSVD
-574 SAGNPVG
+574 S
-581 GIFGHSVS
+581 S
-589 SDTTFADFIS
+589 TTFA
-599 ELKKFGI
+599 ELASNLKNTYNI
-606 TLSLNNGVISLST
+606 DLSINNGVVSITSNNGYVFS
-619 DYLNRIVTGDLAEA
+619 GELAEA
-633 LGIQTVST
+633 LGVQTTMTSNSVSISGKNTT
-641 STGVTTGQSVTSTAA
+641 STVA

-667 SSKISDFVE
+667 SSKISDFVD
-676 LSSNDSYNKIR
+676 LDSRNQYNVIQLCNQDGAV
-687 IMMTNFVGYNYTI
+687 TGCTI
-700 TSSTTFDELINKLQS
+700 TSSTTFDDLIAWMAPY
-715 HGIEAT
+715 GINA
-721 LSDGKLQINNTDG
+721 SMVDGTLQITNSNG
-734 KHIKDYE
+734 AYIRDYYS
-741 FSGGILSKLGITT
+741 SGGVLSKLGITT
-754 TTISSSTTTESTA
+754 TTHYISTTVGEA
-767 YTGSTLYYTTSVT
+767 YTGNTLYYTTSVA

-793 VVNGF
+793 VVDGF
-798 SSGETMVAYYDK
+798 VDGEEIIYHFDD
-810 SAMGTITV
+810 SIGGTLTV
-818 TNSMTVADLQQ
+818 TSSMTVYDLKY
-829 QLANLGLENVINSD
+829 NLDASGYTATINDD
-843 GSITLNDISS
+843 GSISIGSVGN
-853 NHRYVK
+853 VK
-859 GDFADRMG
+859 GRFITGSFADRMG

-878 AVTSVSNPY
+878 AVTSGSSAS
-887 GYITRSAAMTSS
+887 GYITRSAAMTS
-899 DQIMATVTLT
+899 MAPIKAMVTLR
-909 QTATLDSKISGCISN
+909 QIATLDSKVSGCISN
-924 WDSIDKNIYI
+924 WDSIDKNIYL
-934 RTSAGNIIN
+934 RTSAGNIVK
-943 TITVYSTSSFSDI
+943 TITVSNTSSFSDI
-956 FNRNPHQGRG
+956 FNNKPAYMPRG
-966 GGSVSASMTNGR
+966 GGSVKASMTNGK

-1012 IGTTSNGQTLTQ
+1012 IGTTSNGKTLTQ

-1029 HTATNLKTASG
+1029 YTATNLKTASG

-1045 NLSSTKLTNLYCND
+1045 NLSNTKLTDLYCID
-1059 GSGSLLVS
+1059 GNGSLLVS
-1067 GTSFSVNWVANE
+1067 DTSFKVSWVTNE
-1079 SRNCSY
+1079 DYDYDY

-1103 ETGMTSTVTNNS
+1103 KTGMTSTVTNNS

-1126 DSLGTYTT
+1126 DTLGTYTGAL
-1134 STDIRAYKF
+1134 DIRAYKF
-1143 LGIAGEYLLHSTKT
+1143 LGLHSEHLLRSTKT

-1169 TERYTTTE
+1169 TERYTSSGV
-1177 AATTSTKL
+1177 ATKSTKL
-1185 TDLGFVE
+1185 TDLGFVN
-1192 GKTYH
+1192 GKTYQ
-1197 YTYWEMYDSEFRT
+1197 YTYWEMYDSVFKT
-1210 ASINVT
+1210 ANIAVT
-1216 SASTVKTILDSFGAT
+1216 SDSTVKTILDSFGAT
-1231 GIGASFS
+1231 GISASFS
-1238 DGKFSFRE
+1238 DGKFTFNE
-1246 GDGYY
+1246 GIGYY
-1251 MTSMDFAN
+1251 MTSMDFAD
-1259 LINVTPYSSNYY
+1259 LINISTDSSTYY
-1271 TKTYQT
+1271 KSEYQT
-1277 VVGGMTIGNAVSGL
+1277 VVGSMTLKNVMDGL
-1291 YKNDNI
+1291 IAGYNLI
-1297 VSFSDGTS
+1297 SFSDGTS
-1305 IKYTGSNMT
+1305 IEYTDSNMT
-1314 FWDLQSALSKKGYTL
+1314 FWDLQKELRKKGYDL
-1329 SFDNGYLSIRSSST
+1329 SFNDGFISISASST

-1348 FDSAFSRAF
+1348 FAYDLSRAF
-1357 SIYAGEDKTY
+1357 NIYAREGETY
-1367 YKHLTNSNS
+1367 YTHLTNSDS
-1376 YALNSST
+1376 YALNRST

-1397 CSIGSFNIFDT
+1397 CSIGSYNIFDM
-1408 TSLNSSGTSGAQY
+1408 TSLNSSGRAGAQY
-1421 FKTTSKT
+1421 FTTTSNT

-1439 KGFSGSGISNGK
+1439 KGFSGSGISNGQ

-1464 IGTTSN
+1464 IGGSG
-1470 YDSFFQK
+1470 YDDFFNK
-1477 LGLSTDTNE
+1477 LGLSSYRGN
-1486 YYTSTTSYVY
+1486 YYT
-1496 GNTNSNKQEKVTT
+1496 VTT
-1509 YTADYDTTLG
+1509 NTVIGNSDSRQLKVESVLSYSEDTRLSD
-1519 TLGLVGNGT
+1519 LGLILDGT
-1528 IVIGGSKERTIT
+1528 IVVKGTYDLYTYTVAPTDTIKTMAGKLSGSGLEVRFD
-1540 VSASDTMTDLRN
+1540 DTG
-1552 KLYLTANISIDT
+1552 KLEIIC
-1564 TWNNSGEYVWEI
+1564 NNS
-1576 KPNSDSANYISSM
+1576 DNYIKSM
-1589 SDNLKNVLKL
+1589 SDNLIKALRL
-1599 AGVGNG
+1599 PGAGKG
-1605 YTYTV
+1605 YTYDEHPV
-1610 DGETTYENVT
+1610 NATYKNTT
-1620 DGRTLTTTTTGVV
+1620 DGRTLSATSTGIVSENV
-1633 TPNTVIKNIDG
+1633 PIKNING
-1644 YNHGDGTIKIKDY
+1644 YNHGNGTIKIKDFN
-1657 NDSSVD
+1657 NDSVD

-1668 NQDGTLNDLAAQL
+1668 NQDGTLGDFFAQL
-1681 NKHGIFAIADEN
+1681 RANGLSVNIN
-1693 NNIYFYDNE
+1693 NGKVSIDDYS
-1702 GGLHLEAVSGGSNI
+1702 GGLHLESVSNGSNI
-1716 LDVFQ
+1716 L
-1721 FKSEGIAYET
+1721 
-1731 IYNATTD
+1731 NALAMSAPKKVISNNTTQISD
-1738 GRTISET
+1738 GRTLSFSTTNPVTGSSEIGGIVDDKGNRINFVGNTPNSIIVSTTDKNGNVNNNTIAVNKT
-1745 QTVAVTGSTKL
+1745 QTVENLLASL
-1756 KDLFDENGNTI
+1756 KSLGIDATVSGGKINLSSASLQDFSITDLSGNT
-1767 SSKATYGTEGVAGII
+1767 A
-1782 SYNMQIATK
+1782 QI
-1791 DKNSNW
+1791 
-1797 TTTSVSLTLD
+1797 
-1807 SNINS
+1807 
-1812 ILSAFK
+1812 
-1818 DAGINAKLQN
+1818 
-1828 GKIVLDSS
+1828 
-1836 SVADFD
+1836 
-1842 ITCYAYGSR
+1842 
-1851 INYDPATYNFTSP
+1851 
-1864 LEVLFG
+1864 LFG
-1870 DYKKTYDVAS
+1870 NNKTYDITS
-1880 DLNTQT
+1880 NLNTKSVGT
-1886 VTTAVTNAT
+1886 ATTEAT
-1895 RDTLLKDLGVTSGEY
+1895 RDTLLRDLGVTSGEY

-1943 GLMNTDDGA
+1943 GLTSTADGA

-1959 GDSYIAKSNSTTNAS
+1959 GNSYIAKSNSTTNAS
-1974 NVVEKLFSNTTNT
+1974 NVVEKLFTNTTNT

-2000 STAAHEATKDTL
+2000 STTAREATKDTL
-2012 LSEFDHTETI
+2012 LSEFDLVQQGAQSLH
-2022 QLPYNYG
+2022 N
-2029 TKDITY
+2029 
-2035 KAEGTQVFHVR
+2035 EGSLIFGIR
-2046 GENITISI
+2046 GETKTVSITS
-2054 SATDTFG
+2054 TDTFG
-2061 SFIDKLNDA
+2061 SLVDKLNNV

-2075 FHDGKLYISN
+2075 FHDGKLYISDA
-2085 GYDVNYDDVSG
+2085 YDVVH
-2096 SSSDLLTGGNTI
+2096 TGGTSQLLNILAKHT
-2108 GMFLKDSMSGFMAS
+2108 DSMSGFMAS
-2122 GDEVQETTTQI
+2122 GDDVQETTTQI
-2133 VEKDLS
+2133 VEKDFS
-2139 AANYADD
+2139 AANYADY

-2184 QIAAKFSDVDLKF
+2184 QISAKFSDVDLKF

-2210 VKVEAGTTTDTSN
+2210 VTVEAGTTTDSSN

-2275 EITIGKNTKL
+2275 EITVGKNTKL

-2295 EDANATAYWDS
+2295 EAANATAYWDS

-2344 SDGSLDETRLSVANQ
+2344 SDGSLDETRLNIANQ

-2409 KDKDKVANTIE
+2409 NDKDKVANAIE

-2452 RNQLRTIMTGSD
+2452 RNQLRKMMTGSD

-2568 ANEAIERYRAQL
+2568 ANEAIKRYRTQL

>member
-38 TLELTKEAV
+38 TLELTQEAV

-163 DNSIA
+163 ENSIA
-168 DFITKLKNVGVDSNF
+168 DFITKLKNVGVESNF

-195 SGNIVD
+195 SSNIVD

-216 YESTNLVTYTTTTVT
+216 YESTNLVTYTTSTVT

-243 DTGKILKD
+243 DTGKILKN

-391 NAGLKAELKNGTLRV
+391 NAGLKAELKNGTLSV

-418 LGLTDKNVGRVSTTG
+418 LGLTDKNIGRVSTTG

-463 PLIQIDPQA
+463 PLIQIDPTQA
-472 NGYTIT
+472 NSYTIT

-490 FAILKEHGINASITD
+490 FAILKEHGINASISD
-505 GKITVEQNGHFDTGT
+505 GKITVEQNGHYDTGS
-520 IAQALGINHST
+520 IAEALGINHST

-553 VDESTTFGEL
+553 VDENTTFGEL

-574 SAGNPVG
+574 SAGNNVG
-581 GIFGHSVS
+581 GILGHSVS

-667 SSKISDFVE
+667 SSKISDFVD
-676 LSSNDSYNKIR
+676 LDSNDSYNKIQ
-687 IMMTNFVGYNYTI
+687 IMITNFVGYHYTI

-715 HGIEAT
+715 HGINAT
-721 LSDGKLQINNTDG
+721 LSDGKIQINNTDG
-734 KHIKDYE
+734 KFVNDYE
-741 FSGGILSKLGITT
+741 YSGGILSKLGITT

-780 VTSSNASSVYLKD
+780 VTSSNADSVYLKD
-793 VVNGF
+793 VVDGF

-878 AVTSVSNPY
+878 AVTSGSSAS
-887 GYITRSAAMTSS
+887 GYITRSAAMTSMS
-899 DQIMATVTLT
+899 PIKATVTLT
-909 QTATLDSKISGCISN
+909 QTATLTSCISDTLSN
-924 WDSIDKNIYI
+924 WDSLNHTIYL
-934 RTSAGNIIN
+934 RNSEGTIIETRELYKSSDFISFLAN
-943 TITVYSTSSFSDI
+943 GYGERGSITV
-956 FNRNPHQGRG
+956 
-966 GGSVSASMTNGR
+966 SMTNGI
-978 LTLTQVAGT
+978 LTLTQSCLDSDSIKNST
-987 DTYENAGK
+987 SNYL
-995 RTTDYYYF
+995 YW
-1003 TGDIVDALG
+1003 TGDIIDALG
-1012 IGTTSNGQTLTQ
+1012 IS
-1024 TIGVT
+1024 
-1029 HTATNLKTASG
+1029 ATNTGVKSLTKTVGQAY
-1040 STITS
+1040 TAEAMRTS
-1045 NLSSTKLTNLYCND
+1045 ANRYTKLTGLLPTNGDHALGVGDHWQVSWYRNSVYNRATFTVSSTD
-1059 GSGSLLVS
+1059 TIADYVTWLNNTTGIQSTFTADGTRIVYGGDDNAYFDYFAEVKDSSNNYYGSHAIRYFGLNNYGSGY
-1067 GTSFSVNWVANE
+1067 N
-1079 SRNCSY
+1079 
-1085 YTITS
+1085 
-1090 SSTVGDFISWLNS
+1090 ST
-1103 ETGMTSTVTNNS
+1103 
-1115 IIFRGSDNIYI
+1115 
-1126 DSLGTYTT
+1126 
-1134 STDIRAYKF
+1134 
-1143 LGIAGEYLLHSTKT
+1143 TKT
-1157 VTGTKNT
+1157 VTVTTKANTT
-1164 SSYSQ
+1164 SSTLNQ
-1169 TERYTTTE
+1169 RYTTTTV
-1177 AATTSTKL
+1177 ATTSTKL

-1192 GKTYH
+1192 GKTYS
-1197 YTYWEMYDSEFRT
+1197 YTYWEMYDSVFKT
-1210 ASINVT
+1210 ANIAVT

-1231 GIGASFS
+1231 GINADFS
-1238 DGKFSFRE
+1238 DGKFSFGE
-1246 GDGYY
+1246 GRGYY

-1259 LINVTPYSSNYY
+1259 LIKISSNYY

-1277 VVGGMTIGNAVSGL
+1277 VVGGMTIGNAVNYLST
-1291 YKNDNI
+1291 NDDI
-1297 VSFSDGTS
+1297 ISFSDGTS

-1314 FWDLQSALSKKGYTL
+1314 FWDLQSALRKKGYTL
-1329 SFDNGYLSIRSSST
+1329 SFDNGYLSISSSST

-1348 FDSAFSRAF
+1348 FDSAFSSAF

-1397 CSIGSFNIFDT
+1397 CSIGSFNIFDMLA
-1408 TSLNSSGTSGAQY
+1408 LNSNGTSGAQY
-1421 FKTTSKT
+1421 FTTTSDT

-1439 KGFSGSGISNGK
+1439 KGFSGSGISNSQ
-1451 ITVGKNNNSYISW
+1451 ITVGKNNNSYIYW
-1464 IGTTSN
+1464 IGTSS
-1470 YDSFFQK
+1470 YDDFFAK
-1477 LGLSTDTNE
+1477 LGLSTTPSK
-1486 YYTSTTSYVY
+1486 YYTSTTNYVY

-1519 TLGLVGNGT
+1519 TLGLVGDGT

-1552 KLYLTANISIDT
+1552 KLYITANISIDT

-1576 KPNSDSANYISSM
+1576 KPNSDNYITSM

-1620 DGRTLTTTTTGVV
+1620 DGRTLTTTKTEHIHE
-1633 TPNTVIKNIDG
+1633 NTVIKNLDG

-1668 NQDGTLNDLAAQL
+1668 NQDGTLGDFFAQL
-1681 NKHGIFAIADEN
+1681 RANGLTADVSN
-1693 NNIYFYDNE
+1693 DGRVIIKDPD
-1702 GGLHLEAVSGGSNI
+1702 GGLHPVSVDGGSNI
-1716 LDVFQ
+1716 LSRLLQ
-1721 FKSEGIAYET
+1721 AGESATTT

-1738 GRTISET
+1738 GSTIYET

-1767 SSKATYGTEGVAGII
+1767 SSKVTYGTEGVARII

-1807 SNINS
+1807 SDINS

-1870 DYKKTYDVAS
+1870 DYKKTYDIAS

-2012 LSEFDHTETI
+2012 LSEFDLEVPGPHGGQWLRNEGSLI
-2022 QLPYNYG
+2022 F
-2029 TKDITY
+2029 DI
-2035 KAEGTQVFHVR
+2035 R
-2046 GENITISI
+2046 GEAKTISI
-2054 SATDTFG
+2054 ASTETFG
-2061 SFIDKLNDA
+2061 SLIDKLNDI

-2075 FHDGKLYISN
+2075 FHDGKLYISDA
-2085 GYDVNYDDVSG
+2085 YDIVH
-2096 SSSDLLTGGNTI
+2096 TGGTSQLLNILAKHT
-2108 GMFLKDSMSGFMAS
+2108 DSMSGFMAS

-2210 VKVEAGTTTDTSN
+2210 VTVEAGTTTDTSN

-2420 SVVESYN
+2420 SVVDSYN

-2452 RNQLRTIMTGSD
+2452 RNQLRTMMTGSD

>member
-38 TLELTKEAV
+38 TLELTQEAV

-168 DFITKLKNVGVDSNF
+168 DFITKLKNIGVDSNF

-195 SGNIVD
+195 SANIVD

-216 YESTNLVTYTTTTVT
+216 YESTNLVTYTTSTVT

-243 DTGKILKD
+243 DTGKILEN

-391 NAGLKAELKNGTLRV
+391 NAGLKAELKNGTLSV

-418 LGLTDKNVGRVSTTG
+418 LGLTDNNIGRVSTTG

-454 IKLTYSGGQ
+454 IKLTYSDGQ
-463 PLIQIDPQA
+463 PLIQIDPQG
-472 NGYTIT
+472 NSYTIT

-490 FAILKEHGINASITD
+490 FAILKEHGINASISD
-505 GKITVEQNGHFDTGT
+505 GKITVEQNGHFDVGT

-531 TTLVTANSASST
+531 TTLVTANGASST

-553 VDESTTFGEL
+553 VDESTTFGEM

-568 EYDIQD
+568 EYDIKD
-574 SAGNPVG
+574 SAGNNAG

-589 SDTTFADFIS
+589 SNTTFADFIS
-599 ELKKFGI
+599 ELKGFGI
-606 TLSLNNGVISLST
+606 TLSLKNGVISLST
-619 DYLNRIVTGDLAEA
+619 DLNHIVTGDLAEA

-667 SSKISDFVE
+667 SSKISDFVP
-676 LSSNDSYNKIR
+676 NAFK
-687 IMMTNFVGYNYTI
+687 I
-700 TSSTTFDELINKLQS
+700 TSKFIITVNSSDTLDYITVNQSTTFDSFVEELNSK
-715 HGIEAT
+715 GIYASLE
-721 LSDGKLQINNTDG
+721 DGVIKINNTSNTYISDG
-734 KHIKDYE
+734 G
-741 FSGGILSKLGITT
+741 SLLSALGIYTET
-754 TTISSSTTTESTA
+754 LLDSTTTVSQSV
-767 YTGSTLYYTTSVT
+767 TGNQIYYTMTVNTEGSSLLKNCVT
-780 VTSSNASSVYLKD
+780 NF
-793 VVNGF
+793 NN
-798 SSGETMVAYYDK
+798 GETMTVYNQGTAC
-810 SAMGTITV
+810 GTITV
-818 TNSMTVADLQQ
+818 NNGTTIDDLYNSLQSYGVNVQ
-829 QLANLGLENVINSD
+829 KHVRRDSNNIKYTTLELED
-843 GSITLNDISS
+843 YSS
-853 NHRYVK
+853 CYVK
-859 GDFADRMG
+859 GTAADRL
-867 WTRGSSTTKGQ
+867 WTAVNTQTVARTTTIGGNSSCYATLYVGKTL
-878 AVTSVSNPY
+878 
-887 GYITRSAAMTSS
+887 TSS
-899 DQIMATVTLT
+899 NVIQTSIKNSGTTSIATRDTKLWQIKQDGIDASYTDGFEWNFYLFNNGKYCTVTLT
-909 QTATLDSKISGCISN
+909 HTE
-924 WDSIDKNIYI
+924 
-934 RTSAGNIIN
+934 
-943 TITVYSTSSFSDI
+943 ST
-956 FNRNPHQGRG
+956 
-966 GGSVSASMTNGR
+966 
-978 LTLTQVAGT
+978 
-987 DTYENAGK
+987 
-995 RTTDYYYF
+995 
-1003 TGDIVDALG
+1003 
-1012 IGTTSNGQTLTQ
+1012 
-1024 TIGVT
+1024 TIG
-1029 HTATNLKTASG
+1029 
-1040 STITS
+1040 
-1045 NLSSTKLTNLYCND
+1045 D
-1059 GSGSLLVS
+1059 MMDLLADN
-1067 GTSFSVNWVANE
+1067 G
-1079 SRNCSY
+1079 
-1085 YTITS
+1085 I
-1090 SSTVGDFISWLNS
+1090 
-1103 ETGMTSTVTNNS
+1103 ET
-1115 IIFRGSDNIYI
+1115 
-1126 DSLGTYTT
+1126 
-1134 STDIRAYKF
+1134 
-1143 LGIAGEYLLHSTKT
+1143 
-1157 VTGTKNT
+1157 
-1164 SSYSQ
+1164 
-1169 TERYTTTE
+1169 
-1177 AATTSTKL
+1177 
-1185 TDLGFVE
+1185 
-1192 GKTYH
+1192 
-1197 YTYWEMYDSEFRT
+1197 
-1210 ASINVT
+1210 
-1216 SASTVKTILDSFGAT
+1216 
-1231 GIGASFS
+1231 SFS
-1238 DGKFSFRE
+1238 DGKLTIKGGSENYIQSF
-1246 GDGYY
+1246 DHVYTPSGYTASFIFNNKFGIDLSY
-1251 MTSMDFAN
+1251 ESCDTIYSTATENTTLSKVSSSYDTVMT
-1259 LINVTPYSSNYY
+1259 L
-1271 TKTYQT
+1271 
-1277 VVGGMTIGNAVSGL
+1277 
-1291 YKNDNI
+1291 
-1297 VSFSDGTS
+1297 SDGTTIRRSNNTTIGDLINTLQSKGIEASLQNGKLTIKQNSNNSTFIKS
-1305 IKYTGSNMT
+1305 IDSTFAQNFGLKYGENETYYNTVSYYSGYNFYDKQKTTMFDFTTLTNLGISTGTYSMT
-1314 FWDLQSALSKKGYTL
+1314 FVNSNSNNIKTVTFSVTSTSTVNDYLNWLT
-1329 SFDNGYLSIRSSST
+1329 DNGYTGNSI
-1343 SYITG
+1343 
-1348 FDSAFSRAF
+1348 
-1357 SIYAGEDKTY
+1357 
-1367 YKHLTNSNS
+1367 N
-1376 YALNSST
+1376 
-1383 TALVTGSTKLTDLG
+1383 
-1397 CSIGSFNIFDT
+1397 
-1408 TSLNSSGTSGAQY
+1408 
-1421 FKTTSKT
+1421 
-1428 TVDDFI
+1428 
-1434 SWLES
+1434 
-1439 KGFSGSGISNGK
+1439 NGK
-1451 ITVGKNNNSYISW
+1451 ITIGDGSDWYISDRNSDMAKLM
-1464 IGTTSN
+1464 T
-1470 YDSFFQK
+1470 K
-1477 LGLSTDTNE
+1477 LGLPE
-1486 YYTSTTSYVY
+1486 YVSSYCTEIVDRTY

-1509 YTADYDTTLG
+1509 YTATSSTTLG
-1519 TLGLVGNGT
+1519 TLGLVGDGT
-1528 IVIGGSKERTIT
+1528 IVLTGTDPGTIT
-1540 VSASDTMTDLRN
+1540 VSASDTIDSIFTRIAEITNYGIANFTDGKFVLGQ
-1552 KLYLTANISIDT
+1552 D
-1564 TWNNSGEYVWEI
+1564 NNSSEFV
-1576 KPNSDSANYISSM
+1576 ASM

-1599 AGVGNG
+1599 PGVGNG

-1610 DGETTYENVT
+1610 DGETTYKNVT
-1620 DGRTLTTTTTGVV
+1620 DGRTLTTTKTGLIDK
-1633 TPNTVIKNIDG
+1633 NTVIKNIDG
-1644 YNHGDGTIKIKDY
+1644 YNHGDGTIKIKDKNG
-1657 NDSSVD
+1657 NDAGI
-1663 ITITI
+1663 ITIDQDSTLEALIAALMSNSFSVSI
-1668 NQDGTLNDLAAQL
+1668 ND
-1681 NKHGIFAIADEN
+1681 GIFSIG
-1693 NNIYFYDNE
+1693 NIYRYY
-1702 GGLHLEAVSGGSNI
+1702 LESVSGGSNI
-1716 LDVFQ
+1716 LDALGLKYQ
-1721 FKSEGIAYET
+1721 YST

-1738 GRTISET
+1738 GSTIT
-1745 QTVAVTGSTKL
+1745 QIQTVAVTGSTKL
-1756 KDLFDENGNTI
+1756 KDLFDENGNRINCDSGTLKIEAKSKKDGTVVTDNLNFSSDDTLDKIFANLAFDFTITDGKIHI
-1767 SSKATYGTEGVAGII
+1767 SSDNLADF
-1782 SYNMQIATK
+1782 SFSS
-1791 DKNSNW
+1791 D
-1797 TTTSVSLTLD
+1797 D
-1807 SNINS
+1807 SNI
-1812 ILSAFK
+1812 
-1818 DAGINAKLQN
+1818 
-1828 GKIVLDSS
+1828 V
-1836 SVADFD
+1836 D
-1842 ITCYAYGSR
+1842 I
-1851 INYDPATYNFTSP
+1851 
-1864 LEVLFG
+1864 LFG
-1870 DYKKTYDVAS
+1870 DYKKTYDIAS

-1974 NVVEKLFSNTTNT
+1974 NVVEKLFSNITDT
-1987 KYNYIGTENVTTT
+1987 KYNYIGTENVTTI
-2000 STAAHEATKDTL
+2000 STTTREATKDTL
-2012 LSEFDHTETI
+2012 LSEFLRNEGSLI
-2022 QLPYNYG
+2022 F
-2029 TKDITY
+2029 DI
-2035 KAEGTQVFHVR
+2035 R
-2046 GENITISI
+2046 GETKTISI
-2054 SATDTFG
+2054 TSTETFG
-2061 SFIDKLNDA
+2061 FLVDKLNNI

-2075 FHDGKLYISN
+2075 FHDGKLYISDA
-2085 GYDVNYDDVSG
+2085 YDIVH
-2096 SSSDLLTGGNTI
+2096 TGGTSQLLNILAIHT
-2108 GMFLKDSMSGFMAS
+2108 DSMSGFMAS
-2122 GDEVQETTTQI
+2122 GDEVQETTNQI

-2139 AANYADD
+2139 AANYADY

-2210 VKVEAGTTTDTSN
+2210 VTVEAGTTTDTSN

-2295 EDANATAYWDS
+2295 EAANATAYWDS

-2330 NFTDIMGYTNSKWN
+2330 NFTDIMGYTNSKWKN
-2344 SDGSLDETRLSVANQ
+2344 DGSLDETRLSVANQ

-2452 RNQLRTIMTGSD
+2452 RNQLRTMMTGSD

>member
-1 MSISFSGLATGL
+1 MSISFSGLSTGL

-38 TLELTKEAV
+38 TLELTQEAV

-168 DFITKLKNVGVDSNF
+168 DFITKLKNIGVDSNF

-216 YESTNLVTYTTTTVT
+216 YESTNLVTYTTSTVT

-243 DTGKILKD
+243 DTGKILKN

-454 IKLTYSGGQ
+454 IKLTYNGRQ
-463 PLIQIDPQA
+463 PLIQIDPQG
-472 NGYTIT
+472 NSYTIT

-490 FAILKEHGINASITD
+490 FAILKEHGINASISD
-505 GKITVEQNGHFDTGT
+505 GKITVEQNGHFDVGT
-520 IAQALGINHST
+520 IAQALGINHSP

-553 VDESTTFGEL
+553 VDESTTFGEM

-568 EYDIQD
+568 EYDIKD
-574 SAGNPVG
+574 SAGNPAG
-581 GIFGHSVS
+581 GIFGRSVS

-606 TLSLNNGVISLST
+606 TLSLKNGVISLST
-619 DYLNRIVTGDLAEA
+619 DSLNRIVTGDLAEA

-667 SSKISDFVE
+667 SSKISDFVD
-676 LSSNDSYNKIR
+676 LDSNDSYNKIR
-687 IMMTNFVGYNYTI
+687 IMITNFVGYNYNI

-734 KHIKDYE
+734 KHIEDYE
-741 FSGGILSKLGITT
+741 SSGGILSKLGITT
-754 TTISSSTTTESTA
+754 TTISSSTTIEGTA

-793 VVNGF
+793 VVDGF

-878 AVTSVSNPY
+878 AVTSGSNPY

-909 QTATLDSKISGCISN
+909 QTATLDSKVSGCISN

-956 FNRNPHQGRG
+956 FNQKAWQPRG
-966 GGSVSASMTNGR
+966 GGSISASMTNGR

-1012 IGTTSNGQTLTQ
+1012 IGTTSNGKTLTQ

-1029 HTATNLKTASG
+1029 YTAEILATLYGT
-1040 STITS
+1040 TFS
-1045 NLSSTKLTNLYCND
+1045 NTKLTNLICND
-1059 GSGSLLVS
+1059 GSGSVLTS
-1067 GTSFSVNWVANE
+1067 GTSFEVNWRKNE
-1079 SRNCSY
+1079 KEY
-1085 YTITS
+1085 KATFMVTETS
-1090 SSTVGDFISWLNS
+1090 TLNSFVSWLNS
-1103 ETGMTSTVTNNS
+1103 TTGITSVIKNDS
-1115 IIFRGSDNIYI
+1115 IIFGGDNDNYFENIGSN
-1126 DSLGTYTT
+1126 YTDYT
-1134 STDIRAYKF
+1134 CLAYKF
-1143 LGIAGEYLLHSTKT
+1143 FGIKNMNALHSTKT

-1169 TERYTTTE
+1169 TERYTTTA

-1185 TDLGFVE
+1185 TDLGFVN
-1192 GKTYH
+1192 GKTYQ
-1197 YTYWEMYDSEFRT
+1197 YTYWEMYDSVFKT
-1210 ASINVT
+1210 ANIAVT
-1216 SASTVKTILDSFGAT
+1216 SDSTVKTILDSFGAT

-1259 LINVTPYSSNYY
+1259 LINITPYSSNYY

-1291 YKNDNI
+1291 YTNDNI

-1367 YKHLTNSNS
+1367 YTHLTNSDS

-1383 TALVTGSTKLTDLG
+1383 TSMVTGSTKLTDLG
-1397 CSIGSFNIFDT
+1397 CSIGSFNIFDMT
-1408 TSLNSSGTSGAQY
+1408 ALNGSGTSGAQY
-1421 FKTTSKT
+1421 FTTTSDT

-1486 YYTSTTSYVY
+1486 YYTGTTRYVY

-1519 TLGLVGNGT
+1519 TLGLVGDGT

-1552 KLYLTANISIDT
+1552 KLYITANISIDT

-1576 KPNSDSANYISSM
+1576 KPNSDNYITSM

-1620 DGRTLTTTTTGVV
+1620 DGRTLTTTKTGLIDK
-1633 TPNTVIKNIDG
+1633 NTVIKNIDG
-1644 YNHGDGTIKIKDY
+1644 YNHGDGTIKIKDKNG
-1657 NDSSVD
+1657 NDAGI
-1663 ITITI
+1663 ITIDQDSTLETLIATLMSRSFSVSI
-1668 NQDGTLNDLAAQL
+1668 ND
-1681 NKHGIFAIADEN
+1681 GIFSIG
-1693 NNIYFYDNE
+1693 NIN
-1702 GGLHLEAVSGGSNI
+1702 GLYLESVSGGSNI
-1716 LDVFQ
+1716 LDALGLKYQ
-1721 FKSEGIAYET
+1721 YST

-1738 GRTISET
+1738 GRTITDT

-1767 SSKATYGTEGVAGII
+1767 SSKATYGTEGVARII

-1812 ILSAFK
+1812 ILSAFE

-1864 LEVLFG
+1864 LDVLFG
-1870 DYKKTYDVAS
+1870 DYKKTYDIAS

-1974 NVVEKLFSNTTNT
+1974 NVVEKLFSNITDT

-2012 LSEFDHTETI
+2012 LSEFDLSVPGP
-2022 QLPYNYG
+2022 QGGQWLGN
-2029 TKDITY
+2029 
-2035 KAEGTQVFHVR
+2035 EGSLIFGIR
-2046 GENITISI
+2046 GETKTISI
-2054 SATDTFG
+2054 TSTDTFG
-2061 SFIDKLNDA
+2061 SLINKLNDI

-2075 FHDGKLYISN
+2075 FHDGKLYISDA
-2085 GYDVNYDDVSG
+2085 YDIVH
-2096 SSSDLLTGGNTI
+2096 TGGTSQLLNILAKHT
-2108 GMFLKDSMSGFMAS
+2108 DSMSGFMAS
-2122 GDEVQETTTQI
+2122 GDEVQETTNQI

-2139 AANYADD
+2139 AANYADY

-2210 VKVEAGTTTDTSN
+2210 VTVEAGTTTDTSN
-2223 LQAVVGLVKDESG
+2223 LQAVVGLVKDKSG

-2275 EITIGKNTKL
+2275 EITVGKNTKL

-2295 EDANATAYWDS
+2295 EAANATAYWDS

-2452 RNQLRTIMTGSD
+2452 RNQLRTMMTGSD

-2568 ANEAIERYRAQL
+2568 ANEAIERYRTQL

>member
-1 MSISFSGLATGL
+1 MSISFSGLSTGL

-38 TLELTKEAV
+38 TLELTQEAV

-114 KANSGI
+114 KASSGI

-168 DFITKLKNVGVDSNF
+168 DFITKLKNIGVDSNF

-216 YESTNLVTYTTTTVT
+216 YESTNLVTYTTSTVT

-243 DTGKILKD
+243 DTGKILKN

-454 IKLTYSGGQ
+454 IKLTYNGGQ
-463 PLIQIDPQA
+463 PLIQIDPQT
-472 NGYTIT
+472 NNYTIT

-490 FAILKEHGINASITD
+490 FAILKEHGINASISD
-505 GKITVEQNGHFDTGT
+505 GKITVEQNGHFDTGS
-520 IAQALGINHST
+520 IAEALGINHST

-553 VDESTTFGEL
+553 VDENTTFGEL

-568 EYDIQD
+568 EYDIQN

-606 TLSLNNGVISLST
+606 TLSLNNGIISLST
-619 DYLNRIVTGDLAEA
+619 DSLNRIVTGELAEA

-667 SSKISDFVE
+667 SSKISDFVD
-676 LSSNDSYNKIR
+676 LDSNDSYNKIQ

-734 KHIKDYE
+734 KHIEDYE
-741 FSGGILSKLGITT
+741 SSGGILSKLGITT
-754 TTISSSTTTESTA
+754 TTISSSTKITSTA
-767 YTGSTLYYTTSVT
+767 YTGSTLYYTTSVS

-793 VVNGF
+793 VVGGF

-810 SAMGTITV
+810 SAMETITV

-878 AVTSVSNPY
+878 AVTSGSNPY

-909 QTATLDSKISGCISN
+909 QTATLDSKVSGCISN

-956 FNRNPHQGRG
+956 FNQKAWQPRG
-966 GGSVSASMTNGR
+966 GGSISASMTNGR

-1012 IGTTSNGQTLTQ
+1012 IGTTSNGKTLSQ

-1029 HTATNLKTASG
+1029 YTATNLKTASG

-1045 NLSSTKLTNLYCND
+1045 NLSNTKLTNLYCND

-1067 GTSFSVNWVANE
+1067 DTCFQVSWVTNE
-1079 SRNCSY
+1079 RHDSSY

-1103 ETGMTSTVTNNS
+1103 KTGMTSTVTNNS

-1126 DSLGTYTT
+1126 DTLGTYTGA
-1134 STDIRAYKF
+1134 TDIRAYKF
-1143 LGIAGEYLLHSTKT
+1143 LGLSGEHLLHSTKT

-1164 SSYSQ
+1164 SSYPH
-1169 TERYTTTE
+1169 TERYTTTSV
-1177 AATTSTKL
+1177 ATTSTKL
-1185 TDLGFVE
+1185 TDLGFVN
-1192 GKTYH
+1192 GKTYQ
-1197 YTYWEMYDSEFRT
+1197 YTYWEMYDSVFKT
-1210 ASINVT
+1210 ANIAVT
-1216 SASTVKTILDSFGAT
+1216 SDSTVKTILDSFGAT

-1259 LINVTPYSSNYY
+1259 LINITPYSSNYY

-1291 YKNDNI
+1291 YTNDNI

-1367 YKHLTNSNS
+1367 YTHLTNSDS

-1397 CSIGSFNIFDT
+1397 CSIGSFNIFVIQT
-1408 TSLNSSGTSGAQY
+1408 LNSSGTSGAQY
-1421 FKTTSKT
+1421 FTTTSDT

-1439 KGFSGSGISNGK
+1439 KGFSGSGISNGQ
-1451 ITVGKNNNSYISW
+1451 ITVGKNNNSYIAS
-1464 IGTTSN
+1464 IGIGSD
-1470 YDSFFQK
+1470 YDDFFQK
-1477 LGLSTDTNE
+1477 LGLSTSTSN
-1486 YYTSTTSYVY
+1486 YYTRTTSYVY

-1519 TLGLVGNGT
+1519 TLGLVGDGT

-1552 KLYLTANISIDT
+1552 KLYITANISIDT

-1576 KPNSDSANYISSM
+1576 KPNSDNYITSM

-1620 DGRTLTTTTTGVV
+1620 DGRTLTTTKTEHIHE
-1633 TPNTVIKNIDG
+1633 NTVIKNLDG
-1644 YNHGDGTIKIKDY
+1644 YNHGNGTIKIKDY

-1668 NQDGTLNDLAAQL
+1668 NQDGTLSDFFAQL
-1681 NKHGIFAIADEN
+1681 RANGLTADVSN
-1693 NNIYFYDNE
+1693 DGRVIIKDPD
-1702 GGLHLEAVSGGSNI
+1702 GGLHPVSVDGGSNI
-1716 LDVFQ
+1716 LSRLLLVGE
-1721 FKSEGIAYET
+1721 SATTT

-1738 GRTISET
+1738 GRTITDT
-1745 QTVAVTGSTKL
+1745 QTVAVNGSTKL

-1767 SSKATYGTEGVAGII
+1767 SSKATYGTEGVARII

-1807 SNINS
+1807 SDINS
-1812 ILSAFK
+1812 ILSAFE

-1864 LEVLFG
+1864 LDVLFG
-1870 DYKKTYDVAS
+1870 DYKKTYDIAS

-1959 GDSYIAKSNSTTNAS
+1959 GNSYIAKSNSTTNAS
-1974 NVVEKLFSNTTNT
+1974 NVVEKLFSNITDT

-2012 LSEFDHTETI
+2012 LSEFDLVQQGAQSLH
-2022 QLPYNYG
+2022 N
-2029 TKDITY
+2029 
-2035 KAEGTQVFHVR
+2035 EGSLIFGIR
-2046 GENITISI
+2046 GETKTVSITS
-2054 SATDTFG
+2054 TDTFG
-2061 SFIDKLNDA
+2061 SLIDKLNNV

-2075 FHDGKLYISN
+2075 FHDGKLYISDA
-2085 GYDVNYDDVSG
+2085 YDVVH
-2096 SSSDLLTGGNTI
+2096 TGGTSQLLNILAKHT
-2108 GMFLKDSMSGFMAS
+2108 DSMSGFMAS
-2122 GDEVQETTTQI
+2122 GDEVQETTNQI

-2139 AANYADD
+2139 AANYADY

-2210 VKVEAGTTTDTSN
+2210 VTVEAGTTTDTSN
-2223 LQAVVGLVKDESG
+2223 LQAVVGLVKDKSG

-2275 EITIGKNTKL
+2275 EITVGKNTKL

-2295 EDANATAYWDS
+2295 EAANATAYWDS

-2452 RNQLRTIMTGSD
+2452 RNQLRTMMTGSD

>member
-38 TLELTKEAV
+38 TLELTQEAV

-168 DFITKLKNVGVDSNF
+168 DFITKLKNIGVDSNF

-216 YESTNLVTYTTTTVT
+216 YESTNLVTYTTSTVT
-231 STATGNTQLSEL
+231 STATGNTKLSEL
-243 DTGKILKD
+243 DNGSILKS
-251 GIVEV
+251 GTIQLEV
-256 NVNGATYTISVDG
+256 NGTTHNISINKDE
-269 SMTLSEFVGTLKNYG
+269 TLSEFVNTLKSYG
-284 ADAELADDGTLTIK
+284 VDAELANDGTLTIN

-356 ISGTPQLV
+356 ISGTPELV
-364 AVDAQGNTTTVEF
+364 AVDAQGNRTMIEYITEDTTINYI
-377 TETSTLDEVVSALN
+377 VSALN
-391 NAGLKAELKNGTLRV
+391 RTGVKAEFKNGILSV

-418 LGLTDKNVGRVSTTG
+418 LGLTDKNIKKVSITSNKLNSTI
-433 KNLYTTMVT
+433 VT
-442 KATGDTKLADLG
+442 QATGNTKLSDLG
-454 IKLTYSGGQ
+454 IDVTS
-463 PLIQIDPQA
+463 A
-472 NGYTIT
+472 T
-478 SDLDADMTINDY
+478 SDPCVNIIPKNGNAVVYNTLDANATLNDY
-490 FAILKEHGINASITD
+490 FSILSSNGINASINN
-505 GKITVEQNGHFDTGT
+505 GKITIESSNGNYDTGR
-520 IAQALGINHST
+520 IAKALGLSNSSSSVVTSNSAISST
-531 TTLVTANSASST
+531 QITYTLTHTANA
-543 AQISYTITKT
+543 
-553 VDESTTFGEL
+553 DTTFGEL
-563 GLAGL
+563 GLGGKIYEIKGAGFS
-568 EYDIQD
+568 YYKQGSVD
-574 SAGNPVG
+574 S
-581 GIFGHSVS
+581 S
-589 SDTTFADFIS
+589 TTFA
-599 ELKKFGI
+599 ELAFDLNNTYNI
-606 TLSLNNGVISLST
+606 DLSINNGVVSITSNNVNGYVFS
-619 DYLNRIVTGDLAEA
+619 GELAEA
-633 LGIQTVST
+633 LGVQTTMTSNSVSISGKSTT
-641 STGVTTGQSVTSTAA
+641 STVAF
-656 LTYTTSVVATG
+656 TYTTSVVATG
-667 SSKISDFVE
+667 SSKISDFVD
-676 LSSNDSYNKIR
+676 LDSRNQYNVIQLCDQDGVL
-687 IMMTNFVGYNYTI
+687 THYTI
-700 TSSTTFDELINKLQS
+700 TSSTTFDDLIAWMTPYGINASMVDGTLQITNNNGYYIQDYLS
-715 HGIEAT
+715 A
-721 LSDGKLQINNTDG
+721 SDGV
-734 KHIKDYE
+734 
-741 FSGGILSKLGITT
+741 LSKLGITT
-754 TTISSSTTTESTA
+754 TTISNSTTTVSEA
-767 YTGSTLYYTTSVT
+767 YTGNTLYCTTSVA
-780 VTSSNASSVYLKD
+780 VTSSNAGSVYLKD
-793 VVNGF
+793 VVDGF
-798 SSGETMVAYYDK
+798 VDGEEIIYHINERIT
-810 SAMGTITV
+810 STFTV
-818 TNSMTVADLQQ
+818 TGSMTVYDLMYNIQ
-829 QLANLGLENVINSD
+829 AAGYNTSINHD
-843 GSITLNDISS
+843 GSIYIENISDEIDRFITGS
-853 NHRYVK
+853 
-859 GDFADRMG
+859 FADRMG
-867 WTRGSSTTKGQ
+867 WTRGSATTIGQ
-878 AVTSVSNPY
+878 AVTSGSSAS

-899 DQIMATVTLT
+899 SQIMATVTLTQT

-934 RTSAGNIIN
+934 RTSAGNIID
-943 TITVYSTSSFSDI
+943 TITVSSTSSFSDI
-956 FNRNPHQGRG
+956 FNQKPFQHRG
-966 GGSVSASMTNGR
+966 GGSVSASMTNGI

-995 RTTDYYYF
+995 RTSDYYYF

-1012 IGTTSNGQTLTQ
+1012 IGTTSNGRTLTQ

-1029 HTATNLKTASG
+1029 YTATNLKTASG

-1045 NLSSTKLTNLYCND
+1045 NLSNTKLTDLYCID

-1067 GTSFSVNWVANE
+1067 DTCFRVSWITNE
-1079 SRNCSY
+1079 QYDFSY

-1103 ETGMTSTVTNNS
+1103 KTGMTSTVTDNS

-1126 DSLGTYTT
+1126 NTLGTYTGAL
-1134 STDIRAYKF
+1134 DIRAYKF
-1143 LGIAGEYLLHSTKT
+1143 LGLTGEELLHSTKT

-1164 SSYSQ
+1164 SSNSQ
-1169 TERYTTTE
+1169 TEPYTYKSSE
-1177 AATTSTKL
+1177 VATTSSKL

-1192 GKTYH
+1192 GENYN
-1197 YTYWEMYDSEFRT
+1197 YTYWDMSDSEFRT

-1216 SASTVKTILDSFGAT
+1216 SASTVQTILDSFDAT
-1231 GIGASFS
+1231 GISASFS
-1238 DGKFSFRE
+1238 DGIFSFGE
-1246 GDGYY
+1246 DCGYY
-1251 MTSMDFAN
+1251 MTSMDFAD
-1259 LINVTPYSSNYY
+1259 LIKISTKSNYY
-1271 TKTYQT
+1271 NSTYQT
-1277 VVGGMTIGNAVSGL
+1277 VVGSMTLKNVMDGL
-1291 YKNDNI
+1291 IAGYHLI
-1297 VSFSDGTS
+1297 SFSDGTS
-1305 IKYTGSNMT
+1305 IKYTDSNMT
-1314 FWDLQSALSKKGYTL
+1314 FWDLQKELNKKGYDL
-1329 SFDNGYLSIRSSST
+1329 SFNNGYLSISASST
-1343 SYITG
+1343 SYITN
-1348 FDSAFSRAF
+1348 FAYDLSRAF
-1357 SIYAGEDKTY
+1357 NIYAGEGETY
-1367 YKHLTNSNS
+1367 YTHLTNSDS
-1376 YALNSST
+1376 YALNRST

-1397 CSIGSFNIFDT
+1397 CSIGSFNIFDM
-1408 TSLNSSGTSGAQY
+1408 TSLNSSGISGAQY
-1421 FKTTSKT
+1421 FTTTSNT

-1439 KGFSGSGISNGK
+1439 KGFSGSGISNGQ

-1464 IGTTSN
+1464 IGGSG
-1470 YDSFFQK
+1470 YDDFFYK
-1477 LGLSTDTNE
+1477 LGLSSYRDN
-1486 YYTSTTSYVY
+1486 YYT
-1496 GNTNSNKQEKVTT
+1496 VTT
-1509 YTADYDTTLG
+1509 NTIIGNSDSKQFKVESILGYNEDTEFKD
-1519 TLGLVGNGT
+1519 LGLILDGT
-1528 IVIGGSKERTIT
+1528 IVVKGTYDLYTYT
-1540 VSASDTMTDLRN
+1540 VAPTDKIKTM
-1552 KLYLTANISIDT
+1552 ANILSRHGLEVRFDDT
-1564 TWNNSGEYVWEI
+1564 GKLEIICNNS
-1576 KPNSDSANYISSM
+1576 DNYIKSM
-1589 SDNLKNVLKL
+1589 SDNLIKALRL
-1599 AGVGNG
+1599 PGAGKG
-1605 YTYTV
+1605 YTYDEHPV
-1610 DGETTYENVT
+1610 NATYKNTT
-1620 DGRTLTTTTTGVV
+1620 DGRTLSATSTELLDE
-1633 TPNTVIKNIDG
+1633 NTIIKNLDG
-1644 YNHGDGTIKIKDY
+1644 YNHGNGTIKIKDFN
-1657 NDSSVD
+1657 NDSVD

-1668 NQDGTLNDLAAQL
+1668 NQNGTLGDFFAQL
-1681 NKHGIFAIADEN
+1681 RANGLTASVSNGQISISDP
-1693 NNIYFYDNE
+1693 D
-1702 GGLHLEAVSGGSNI
+1702 GGLHPVYVDGGSNI
-1716 LDVFQ
+1716 LSALALSAPNKAISNNSTQ
-1721 FKSEGIAYET
+1721 IS
-1731 IYNATTD
+1731 D
-1738 GRTISET
+1738 GRTLSYSTTSPISGSSEIGGIIDNNGNSINFVGNTPNSIIISTTDRNGNVNNNTIAVDKT
-1745 QTVAVTGSTKL
+1745 QTVENLLATLRTLGIDAAVT
-1756 KDLFDENGNTI
+1756 
-1767 SSKATYGTEGVAGII
+1767 
-1782 SYNMQIATK
+1782 
-1791 DKNSNW
+1791 
-1797 TTTSVSLTLD
+1797 
-1807 SNINS
+1807 
-1812 ILSAFK
+1812 
-1818 DAGINAKLQN
+1818 N
-1828 GKIVLDSS
+1828 GKINLSS
-1836 SVADFD
+1836 TSLKDFSITDLSGNTAQILFGNNKSFD
-1842 ITCYAYGSR
+1842 ISS
-1851 INYDPATYNFTSP
+1851 N
-1864 LEVLFG
+1864 
-1870 DYKKTYDVAS
+1870 
-1880 DLNTQT
+1880 LNTKSVGT
-1886 VTTAVTNAT
+1886 ATTEAT

-1910 YVYNNGVRYTA
+1910 YVYNNGVKYTA
-1921 LISDDE
+1921 QIFDDE
-1927 TIGSFMDNLK
+1927 TIGSFMNTLN

-1943 GLMNTDDGA
+1943 NLVSTADGA
-1952 KLMIIGN
+1952 KLTIIGN
-1959 GDSYIAKSNSTTNAS
+1959 GDSYIAKSDSTTNAS
-1974 NVVEKLFSNTTNT
+1974 NVVEKLFTNTTNT
-1987 KYNYIGTENVTTT
+1987 KYNYVGTENVTTI
-2000 STAAHEATKDTL
+2000 STTTREATKDTL
-2012 LSEFDHTETI
+2012 LSEFDLVQQGAQSLH
-2022 QLPYNYG
+2022 N
-2029 TKDITY
+2029 
-2035 KAEGTQVFHVR
+2035 EGSLIFGIR
-2046 GENITISI
+2046 GETKTVSITS
-2054 SATDTFG
+2054 TDTFG
-2061 SFIDKLNDA
+2061 SLIDKLNNV

-2075 FHDGKLYISN
+2075 FHDGKLYISDA
-2085 GYDVNYDDVSG
+2085 YDIVH
-2096 SSSDLLTGGNTI
+2096 TGGTSQLLNILAKHT
-2108 GMFLKDSMSGFMAS
+2108 DSMSGFMAS
-2122 GDEVQETTTQI
+2122 GDDVQETTTQI
-2133 VEKDLS
+2133 VEKDFS
-2139 AANYADD
+2139 AANYADY

-2184 QIAAKFSDVDLKF
+2184 QISTKFSDVDLKF
-2197 EDGKLVIYSKTDG
+2197 EKGKLIIYSKTDG
-2210 VKVEAGTTTDTSN
+2210 VSVEAGTTTDTSN

-2275 EITIGKNTKL
+2275 EITVGKNTKL

-2295 EDANATAYWDS
+2295 EAANATAYWDS

-2409 KDKDKVANTIE
+2409 KDKDKVANAIE

-2452 RNQLRTIMTGSD
+2452 RNQLRTMMTGSD

>member
-163 DNSIA
+163 ENSIA

-216 YESTNLVTYTTTTVT
+216 YESTNLVTYTTSTVT

-325 TAEGLKTT
+325 TAEGLKST
-333 TIITTGIEA
+333 TIITTGVEA
-342 TGATTLGELDGWKN
+342 TGSTKLSELDGWKN

-391 NAGLKAELKNGTLRV
+391 NAGLKAELKNGTLSV

-418 LGLTDKNVGRVSTTG
+418 LGLTDKNIGRVSTTG

-463 PLIQIDPQA
+463 PLIQIDT
-472 NGYTIT
+472 GYTIT

-490 FAILKEHGINASITD
+490 FAILKEHGINASISD
-505 GKITVEQNGHFDTGT
+505 GKITVEQNGHYDTGS
-520 IAQALGINHST
+520 IAEALGINHST

-553 VDESTTFGEL
+553 VDESTTFGEM

-568 EYDIQD
+568 EYDIQN

-619 DYLNRIVTGDLAEA
+619 DSLNRIVTGDLAEA

-656 LTYTTSVVATG
+656 LTYTTSVIATG

-676 LSSNDSYNKIR
+676 LSSNDSYNKIQ
-687 IMMTNFVGYNYTI
+687 IMITNFVGYNYTI

-715 HGIEAT
+715 HGINAT

-734 KHIKDYE
+734 KHIEDYE
-741 FSGGILSKLGITT
+741 SSGGILSKLGITT
-754 TTISSSTTTESTA
+754 TAISSSTTIESTV
-767 YTGSTLYYTTSVT
+767 YTGSTLYYTTSVS

-793 VVNGF
+793 VVGGF
-798 SSGETMVAYYDK
+798 SSGETMVAYYDE

-878 AVTSVSNPY
+878 DVTSGNSPY
-887 GYITRSAAMTSS
+887 GYITRSAAMTSRS
-899 DQIMATVTLT
+899 QIMATVTLT
-909 QTATLDSKISGCISN
+909 KTATLDSRISDTLSN
-924 WDSIDKNIYI
+924 WDSLNHTIYLRDSEGTIIDTKEVSKYSEFKHLKYDGIFKG
-934 RTSAGNIIN
+934 S
-943 TITVYSTSSFSDI
+943 ITV
-956 FNRNPHQGRG
+956 
-966 GGSVSASMTNGR
+966 SMANGI
-978 LTLTQVAGT
+978 LTLTQSCRDNDDVKNST
-987 DTYENAGK
+987 SNYL
-995 RTTDYYYF
+995 YW
-1003 TGDIVDALG
+1003 TGDVIDALG
-1012 IGTTSNGQTLTQ
+1012 IS
-1024 TIGVT
+1024 
-1029 HTATNLKTASG
+1029 ATNTGVKSLTKTVGQAYTADTMRTSSG
-1040 STITS
+1040 TA
-1045 NLSSTKLTNLYCND
+1045 NRYTKLT
-1059 GSGSLLVS
+1059 SLLPTNGDRALAVGDHWEVS
-1067 GTSFSVNWVANE
+1067 WY
-1079 SRNCSY
+1079 RNKVY
-1085 YTITS
+1085 NYTTFTV
-1090 SSTVGDFISWLNS
+1090 SSTDTIADYVTWLNNTTGIQSTFTADGTRIVYGGDDNAYLSYFS
-1103 ETGMTSTVTNNS
+1103 EVRDSSNN
-1115 IIFRGSDNIYI
+1115 FYGSHAIRYFGLNNYGLNYNYI
-1126 DSLGTYTT
+1126 N
-1134 STDIRAYKF
+1134 
-1143 LGIAGEYLLHSTKT
+1143 KT
-1157 VTGTKNT
+1157 VTVTTKANTT
-1164 SSYSQ
+1164 SSTLNQ
-1169 TERYTTTE
+1169 RYTTTTV
-1177 AATTSTKL
+1177 ATTSTKL
-1185 TDLGFVE
+1185 TDLGFTN
-1192 GKTYH
+1192 GKTYN

-1231 GIGASFS
+1231 GISASFS
-1238 DGKFSFRE
+1238 DGKFIFNE
-1246 GDGYY
+1246 GSGYY
-1251 MTSMDFAN
+1251 MTSMDFAS
-1259 LINVTPYSSNYY
+1259 LINISSYSSDYY

-1277 VVGGMTIGNAVSGL
+1277 VVGGMTIGNVVSGL
-1291 YKNDNI
+1291 YTNDNI

-1314 FWDLQSALSKKGYTL
+1314 FWDLQSALSEKGYTL
-1329 SFDNGYLSIRSSST
+1329 RFDNGYLSISSSST

-1357 SIYAGEDKTY
+1357 SIYAREGETY
-1367 YKHLTNSNS
+1367 YTHLTNSDS

-1397 CSIGSFNIFDT
+1397 CSIGSFNIFVIQT
-1408 TSLNSSGTSGAQY
+1408 LNSSGTSGAQY
-1421 FKTTSKT
+1421 FTTTSDT

-1464 IGTTSN
+1464 IGTGSN
-1470 YDSFFQK
+1470 YDDFFQK
-1477 LGLSTDTNE
+1477 LGLSTSTGD
-1486 YYTSTTSYVY
+1486 YYTSTTRYVY
-1496 GNTNSNKQEKVTT
+1496 GNTNSNKQEKVTE
-1509 YTADYDTTLG
+1509 YTATSSTTLG

-1528 IVIGGSKERTIT
+1528 IVLAGTTPGTIT
-1540 VSASDTMTDLRN
+1540 VSASDTIDSIFTRMAQISNVRLANFTDGKFVLGQ
-1552 KLYLTANISIDT
+1552 D
-1564 TWNNSGEYVWEI
+1564 NNGSEFV
-1576 KPNSDSANYISSM
+1576 ASM

-1620 DGRTLTTTTTGVV
+1620 DGRTLTTTKTGLIDK
-1633 TPNTVIKNIDG
+1633 NTAIKNIDG
-1644 YNHGDGTIKIKDY
+1644 YNHGDGTIKIKDKNG
-1657 NDSSVD
+1657 NDAGI
-1663 ITITI
+1663 ITIDQDSTLETLMSTLMSRAFSVSI
-1668 NQDGTLNDLAAQL
+1668 ND
-1681 NKHGIFAIADEN
+1681 GIFSIG
-1693 NNIYFYDNE
+1693 NIYGSY
-1702 GGLHLEAVSGGSNI
+1702 LESVSGGSNI
-1716 LDVFQ
+1716 LDALGL
-1721 FKSEGIAYET
+1721 KYRYST

-1738 GRTISET
+1738 GRTITET

-1767 SSKATYGTEGVAGII
+1767 SSKVTYGTEGVARII

-1807 SNINS
+1807 SDINS

-1870 DYKKTYDVAS
+1870 DYKKTYDIAS

-2012 LSEFDHTETI
+2012 LSEFDLEVPGPHGLQCLQNEGSLI
-2022 QLPYNYG
+2022 F
-2029 TKDITY
+2029 DI
-2035 KAEGTQVFHVR
+2035 R
-2046 GENITISI
+2046 GKSKTISI
-2054 SATDTFG
+2054 ASTDTFG
-2061 SFIDKLNDA
+2061 SLIDKLNNV

-2075 FHDGKLYISN
+2075 FHDGKLYISDA
-2085 GYDVNYDDVSG
+2085 YDVVH
-2096 SSSDLLTGGNTI
+2096 TGGTSQLLNILAKHT
-2108 GMFLKDSMSGFMAS
+2108 DSMSGFMAS
-2122 GDEVQETTTQI
+2122 GDDVQETTTQI

-2452 RNQLRTIMTGSD
+2452 RNQLRTMMTGSD

>member
-1 MSISFSGLATGL
+1 MSISFSGLSTGL

-38 TLELTKEAV
+38 TLELTQEAV

-168 DFITKLKNVGVDSNF
+168 DFITKLKNIGVDSNF

-216 YESTNLVTYTTTTVT
+216 YESTNLVTYTTSTVT

-243 DTGKILKD
+243 DTGKILKN

-418 LGLTDKNVGRVSTTG
+418 LGLTDKNVGHVSTTG

-454 IKLTYSGGQ
+454 IKLTYNGRQ
-463 PLIQIDPQA
+463 PLIQIDPQG
-472 NGYTIT
+472 NSYTIT

-490 FAILKEHGINASITD
+490 FAILKEHGINASISD

-553 VDESTTFGEL
+553 VDESTTFGEM

-574 SAGNPVG
+574 SAGNNAG

-606 TLSLNNGVISLST
+606 TLSLNNGVISLSAN
-619 DYLNRIVTGDLAEA
+619 YLNRIVTGDLAEA

-676 LSSNDSYNKIR
+676 LSSNDSYNEIR

-878 AVTSVSNPY
+878 AVTSGSNPY

-1383 TALVTGSTKLTDLG
+1383 TSMVTGSTKLTDLG

-1477 LGLSTDTNE
+1477 LGLSTTPSN
-1486 YYTSTTSYVY
+1486 YYTSTTNYVY

-1509 YTADYDTTLG
+1509 YTENANTTLG
-1519 TLGLVGNGT
+1519 QLGLVGTATIIKDGTQDDFKAT
-1528 IVIGGSKERTIT
+1528 IV
-1540 VSASDTMTDLRN
+1540 VSESDTLLDLAN
-1552 KLYLTANISIDT
+1552 KLG
-1564 TWNNSGEYVWEI
+1564 SGIRTVI
-1576 KPNSDSANYISSM
+1576 GDSSGKVVIGSDKSYTNMAWISSM

-1738 GRTISET
+1738 GRTITDT

-1767 SSKATYGTEGVAGII
+1767 SSKATYGTEGVARII

-1812 ILSAFK
+1812 ILSAFE

-1864 LEVLFG
+1864 LDVLFG
-1870 DYKKTYDVAS
+1870 DYKKTYDIAS

-1959 GDSYIAKSNSTTNAS
+1959 GNSYIAKSNSTTNAS
-1974 NVVEKLFSNTTNT
+1974 NVVEKLFSNITDT

-2012 LSEFDHTETI
+2012 LSEFDLVQQGAQSLH
-2022 QLPYNYG
+2022 N
-2029 TKDITY
+2029 
-2035 KAEGTQVFHVR
+2035 EGSLIFGIR
-2046 GENITISI
+2046 GETKTVSITS
-2054 SATDTFG
+2054 TDTFG
-2061 SFIDKLNDA
+2061 SLINKLNDI

-2075 FHDGKLYISN
+2075 FHDGKLYISDA
-2085 GYDVNYDDVSG
+2085 YDIVH
-2096 SSSDLLTGGNTI
+2096 TGGTSQLLNILAKHT
-2108 GMFLKDSMSGFMAS
+2108 DSMSGFMAS

-2139 AANYADD
+2139 AANYAND

-2210 VKVEAGTTTDTSN
+2210 VTVEAGTTTDTSN
-2223 LQAVVGLVKDESG
+2223 LQAVIGLVKDKSG

-2275 EITIGKNTKL
+2275 EITVGKNTKL

-2295 EDANATAYWDS
+2295 EAANATAYWDS

-2452 RNQLRTIMTGSD
+2452 RNQLRTMMTGSD

>member
-38 TLELTKEAV
+38 TLELTQEAV

-168 DFITKLKNVGVDSNF
+168 DFITKLKNIGVDSNF

-216 YESTNLVTYTTTTVT
+216 YESTNLVTYTTSTVT

-243 DTGKILKD
+243 DTGKILKN

-364 AVDAQGNTTTVEF
+364 AVDAQGNTTTIEF

-454 IKLTYSGGQ
+454 IKLTYNGRQ
-463 PLIQIDPQA
+463 PLIQIDPQG
-472 NGYTIT
+472 NSYTIT

-490 FAILKEHGINASITD
+490 FAILKEHGINASISD
-505 GKITVEQNGHFDTGT
+505 GKITVEQNGHIDVGA
-520 IAQALGINHST
+520 IAQALGINHSP

-553 VDESTTFGEL
+553 VDESTTFGEM

-568 EYDIQD
+568 EYDIKD
-574 SAGNPVG
+574 SAGNPAG

-606 TLSLNNGVISLST
+606 TLSLKNGVISLST
-619 DYLNRIVTGDLAEA
+619 DYLNHIVTGDLAEA

-667 SSKISDFVE
+667 SSKISDFVD
-676 LSSNDSYNKIR
+676 LDSNDSYNKIQ

-734 KHIKDYE
+734 KHIEDYE
-741 FSGGILSKLGITT
+741 SSGGILSKLGITT
-754 TTISSSTTTESTA
+754 TTISSSTTTTSTA
-767 YTGSTLYYTTSVT
+767 YTGSTLYYTTSIS

-793 VVNGF
+793 VVGGF

-878 AVTSVSNPY
+878 AVTSGSSAS
-887 GYITRSAAMTSS
+887 GYITRSAAMTSMS
-899 DQIMATVTLT
+899 QLKATVTLT
-909 QTATLDSKISGCISN
+909 QTATLDSKISGCISD
-924 WDSIDKNIYI
+924 WDSIDKKIYV
-934 RTSAGNIIN
+934 RSSAGNIIE
-943 TITVYSTSSFSDI
+943 TITVSSYDTFSNI
-956 FNRNPHQGRG
+956 FNQKPYQGRG

-1003 TGDIVDALG
+1003 TGDIIDELG

-1029 HTATNLKTASG
+1029 YTATNLKTASG
-1040 STITS
+1040 SIITS
-1045 NLSSTKLTNLYCND
+1045 NLSNTKLTNLYCRD
-1059 GSGSLLVS
+1059 GSGSLLTDGTYFQVEWFNNENKHQATFTVS
-1067 GTSFSVNWVANE
+1067 ST
-1079 SRNCSY
+1079 
-1085 YTITS
+1085 
-1090 SSTVGDFISWLNS
+1090 STVGSFISWLNS
-1103 ETGMTSTVTNNS
+1103 TTGITSTVTNNS
-1115 IIFRGSDNIYI
+1115 IIFGGNENDYFNGIGSN
-1126 DSLGTYTT
+1126 YTNYQCH
-1134 STDIRAYKF
+1134 AYKF
-1143 LGIAGEYLLHSTKT
+1143 LGLLGEYLLHSTKT

-1164 SSYSQ
+1164 SSNSQ

-1185 TDLGFVE
+1185 TDLGFVN
-1192 GKTYH
+1192 GKTYQ

-1216 SASTVKTILDSFGAT
+1216 SDSTVKTILDSFGAT
-1231 GIGASFS
+1231 GINADFS
-1238 DGKFSFRE
+1238 DGKFSFGE
-1246 GDGYY
+1246 GRGYY

-1259 LINVTPYSSNYY
+1259 LIDITPYSSNYY

-1277 VVGGMTIGNAVSGL
+1277 VVGGMTIGNAVNYLST
-1291 YKNDNI
+1291 NDDI
-1297 VSFSDGTS
+1297 ISFSDGTS

-1314 FWDLQSALSKKGYTL
+1314 FWDLQSALRKKGYTL
-1329 SFDNGYLSIRSSST
+1329 SFDNGYLSISSSST

-1348 FDSAFSRAF
+1348 FDSAFSSAF

-1397 CSIGSFNIFDT
+1397 CSIGSFNIFDMRA
-1408 TSLNSSGTSGAQY
+1408 LNSNGTSGYLY
-1421 FKTTSKT
+1421 FTTNSET

-1439 KGFSGSGISNGK
+1439 KGFSGSGISNGQ

-1464 IGTTSN
+1464 IG
-1470 YDSFFQK
+1470 DSGNDNFFYK
-1477 LGLSTDTNE
+1477 LGLSKNPVN
-1486 YYTSTTSYVY
+1486 YYTSTTNYVY

-1509 YTADYDTTLG
+1509 YTGNANTTLG
-1519 TLGLVGNGT
+1519 QLGLVGTATIIKDGT
-1528 IVIGGSKERTIT
+1528 QDDFKATIVVSESDTLLDLANKLGSGIRTVIGGSSGKVVIG
-1540 VSASDTMTDLRN
+1540 SDKSYTNM
-1552 KLYLTANISIDT
+1552 A
-1564 TWNNSGEYVWEI
+1564 W
-1576 KPNSDSANYISSM
+1576 ISSM

-1812 ILSAFK
+1812 ILSAFE

-1864 LEVLFG
+1864 LDVLFG
-1870 DYKKTYDVAS
+1870 DYKKTYDIAS

-1959 GDSYIAKSNSTTNAS
+1959 GNSYIAKSNSTTNAS
-1974 NVVEKLFSNTTNT
+1974 NVVEKLFSNITDT

-2012 LSEFDHTETI
+2012 LSEFDLVQQGAQSLH
-2022 QLPYNYG
+2022 N
-2029 TKDITY
+2029 
-2035 KAEGTQVFHVR
+2035 EGSLIFGIR
-2046 GENITISI
+2046 GETKTISI
-2054 SATDTFG
+2054 TSTDTFG
-2061 SFIDKLNDA
+2061 SLINKLNDI

-2075 FHDGKLYISN
+2075 FHDGKLYISDA
-2085 GYDVNYDDVSG
+2085 YDIVH
-2096 SSSDLLTGGNTI
+2096 TGGTSQLLNILAKHT
-2108 GMFLKDSMSGFMAS
+2108 DSMSGFMAS
-2122 GDEVQETTTQI
+2122 GDEVQETTNQI

-2139 AANYADD
+2139 AANYADY

-2210 VKVEAGTTTDTSN
+2210 VTVEAGTTTDTSN
-2223 LQAVVGLVKDESG
+2223 LQAVVGLVKDKSG

-2275 EITIGKNTKL
+2275 EITVGKNTKL

-2295 EDANATAYWDS
+2295 EAANATAYWDS

-2452 RNQLRTIMTGSD
+2452 RNQLRTMMTGSD

-2580 EKRFSSMNMMIAGM
+2580 EKRFSSMNMIIAGM